1 MKKFKWSILLF
12 IILALVLSTGV
23 SYLALNQNVKKANEN
38 TTQKMTVALVN
49 EDQGTVFEG
58 NKIAFGDQFVK
69 NVNKN
74 TKQEWYVVSR
84 GVAESGLKN
93 NNYNMMIVIP
103 NDFSRKAV
111 AIDSELPEKLT
122 LNYKVN
128 ATGNKDL
135 KAEAENTASAILE
148 DFNKQIIDVYFASV
162 IGKLQGAQDN
172 IGKIIEKGTNQTTM
186 YKKDVHSPLAN
197 YTNQF
202 KTVQDYTGISVNSFK
217 GFQDVL
223 KGFGQALDEG
233 NKSNNTYL
241 EGFNNF
247 QKIQTDNNLLA
258 NNFTN
263 QFNQYMSD
271 MNSGDVLKQLSA
283 LESAN
288 KIIANQFT
296 LSEKDPNILADAS
309 TIQKYLTDVKKQ
321 VSEYDTEL
329 AGKLESDIQE
339 TVIKKLKQ
347 SMSNDGKQEIF
358 INTLMKQPD
367 VRIKKQIEN
376 LIAKLPSLNMEEI
389 GQSDLPDTT
398 KLQLQNVIQ
407 FTKKYNKENNFYYDP
422 VNKISLGS
430 AIKEVKDKLYTEG
443 ITFSDTAKVIKMES
457 SQTLKINIPEEF
469 KLDGSTEALHIDGV
483 DRTSDF
489 LQSEAGEITIAPRN
503 EGDIKISLHVK
514 LKDPNINIDVFS
526 PVTWQWELSGTH
538 KKETSSEK
546 EEPNKEDKGTQ
557 TENSKVEN
565 VVHKSQYGIMP
576 LVHSAKNP
584 IIKKMENTTGKD
596 NGTGGSPGGGTGTDN
611 GTGGNPGGGTG
622 TDNGTGGN
630 PGGGTGTDNGT
641 GGNPGGGTGTDN
653 GTGGNPGGGTG
664 TDNGTGGNPGGGTG
678 TDNGTGGNP
687 GGGTGTDNGT
697 GGNPGGGTGT
707 DNGTGGN
714 PGGGTGTDNGT
725 GGNPG
730 GGTGTDNGTGGNPGG
745 GTGTDNGTGGNPG
758 GGTGTDNGTGGN
770 PGGETGTDNGK
781 VIESTTNQVVHQK
794 TEVLTKNIS
803 NVLIKEAV
811 DTVESYQGLMSLY
824 EMYYGIDLRTKDV
837 GPKLEEGS
845 LDAIATEQS
854 LYYVLNK
861 QSLIDLISN
870 LVSAS
875 ITSEVKQDMTGLK
888 QKIDSYQ
895 QLITS
900 ADQNSMLLAEKLN
913 ETMQQATSM
922 NQNLGEYVK
931 GLAKWRESS
940 LKLAEEQQVLTTNN
954 AGEQTAVL
962 SLDSGIK
969 SLTMQTQSLVES
981 SKHSLATSDDVYK
994 TFDQINGQAKEIQ
1007 DSGTT
1012 IVSKADSLLNDFTK
1026 KMEDDKA
1033 FSKNFTKILA
1043 NSRIGDRQN
1052 EMLYEFLSSPVQKQ
1066 NDGVIVAGNA
1076 FTPYL
1081 IVLTCFIVALFTA
1094 YAIANQEKK
1103 RTQSDHFEE
1112 RFSLIDMNV
1121 PTTVVAFGISIVE
1134 GISIGVISGRLLKF
1148 GQDQSLLW
1156 IAFITIIMMAFVLVS
1171 TYLLRQ
1177 IKMVGMF
1184 ILLVFLSMY
1193 LFLTEAV
1200 GSKVDQ
1206 MSSVGKLRQF
1216 SPLQYI
1222 EGFLN
1227 DFISGKDTGKV
1238 IFIVLFV
1245 IAIIGLVSNLFV
1257 WHKKWEEKEV
1267 NDQTMEHSG

>member
-1 MKKFKWSILLF
+1 MKKFRWSILLF

-38 TTQKMTVALVN
+38 TTPKMTVALVN

-84 GVAESGLKN
+84 GVAENGLKN

-128 ATGNKDL
+128 ATGNNDL
-135 KAEAENTASAILE
+135 KAEAENTASTILE
-148 DFNKQIIDVYFASV
+148 DFNKQIIDVYFASI

-172 IGKIIEKGTNQTTM
+172 IGKIIEKGNVQTTM

-202 KTVQDYTGISVNSFK
+202 KTVQDYTGVSVNSFK

-223 KGFGQALDEG
+223 KGFGQVLDEG

-247 QKIQTDNNLLA
+247 QKMQSDNNLLA
-258 NNFTN
+258 NNFTS
-263 QFNQYMSD
+263 QFNQYMSE
-271 MNSGDVLKQLSA
+271 MNTGDVLKQLGA

-288 KIIANQFT
+288 KVITNQFT
-296 LSEKDPNILADAS
+296 LSEKEPNILADAS
-309 TIQKYLTDVKKQ
+309 AIQKHLTDVKKQ

-367 VRIKKQIEN
+367 VRIKNQIEN

-389 GQSDLPDTT
+389 VQSDLPDTT

-407 FTKKYNKENNFYYDP
+407 FTNKYNKENNFNYDP
-422 VNKISLGS
+422 VNKISLGN

-469 KLDGSTEALHIDGV
+469 KLDGSTEALHIDDV

-526 PVTWQWELSGTH
+526 PVMWQWELSGTH
-538 KKETSSEK
+538 KKETSPE
-546 EEPNKEDKGTQ
+546 KEDKGTQ

-576 LVHSAKNP
+576 LVHNAKKP
-584 IIKKMENTTGKD
+584 IIKKMENTTG
-596 NGTGGSPGGGTGTDN
+596 NN
-611 GTGGNPGGGTG
+611 GGNPGGGTG
-622 TDNGTGGN
+622 K
-630 PGGGTGTDNGT
+630 
-641 GGNPGGGTGTDN
+641 
-653 GTGGNPGGGTG
+653 
-664 TDNGTGGNPGGGTG
+664 
-678 TDNGTGGNP
+678 
-687 GGGTGTDNGT
+687 
-697 GGNPGGGTGT
+697 
-707 DNGTGGN
+707 
-714 PGGGTGTDNGT
+714 
-725 GGNPG
+725 
-730 GGTGTDNGTGGNPGG
+730 
-745 GTGTDNGTGGNPG
+745 
-758 GGTGTDNGTGGN
+758 DNGTGGN
-770 PGGETGTDNGK
+770 PGGEPGTDNGK

-794 TEVLTKNIS
+794 SEELTKNIS
-803 NVLIKEAV
+803 SVLIKEAV
-811 DTVESYQGLMSLY
+811 DTVESYQSLISLY
-824 EMYYGIDLRTKDV
+824 EMYYGIDLRTQDV

-870 LVSAS
+870 LVSS
-875 ITSEVKQDMTGLK
+875 GITAEVKQDMTGLK

-895 QLITS
+895 QFITS

-913 ETMQQATSM
+913 VTTQQATSM
-922 NQNLGEYVK
+922 NENLGEYLK

-940 LKLAEEQQVLTTNN
+940 LKLVEEQQVLTTNN
-954 AGEQTAVL
+954 TGEQTAVL

-969 SLTMQTQSLVES
+969 SLMSQSQSLVES

-1026 KMEDDKA
+1026 KMDDDKT

-1052 EMLYEFLSSPVQKQ
+1052 EMLYQFLSSPVQKQ

-1103 RTQSDHFEE
+1103 RTQLDHFEE
-1112 RFSLIDMNV
+1112 KFSLIDMNV

-1134 GISIGVISGRLLKF
+1134 GISIGIISGRLLQF

-1206 MSSVGKLRQF
+1206 MSSVGKVRQF

-1222 EGFLN
+1222 ESFLN

>member
-38 TTQKMTVALVN
+38 TTPKMTVALVN

-84 GVAESGLKN
+84 GVAENGLKN

-111 AIDSELPEKLT
+111 AIDSEIPEKLT

-135 KAEAENTASAILE
+135 KAEAENTASVILE
-148 DFNKQIIDVYFASV
+148 DFNKQIIDVYFASI

-172 IGKIIEKGTNQTTM
+172 IGKIIEKGNVQTTM
-186 YKKDVHSPLAN
+186 YKKDIHSPLAN

-202 KTVQDYTGISVNSFK
+202 KTVQDYTGVSVNSFK

-233 NKSNNTYL
+233 NKSNSTYL
-241 EGFNNF
+241 DGFNNF
-247 QKIQTDNNLLA
+247 QKMQTDNNLLA

-263 QFNQYMSD
+263 QFNQYMND
-271 MNSGDVLKQLSA
+271 MNTGDALKQLSA

-288 KIIANQFT
+288 KIISNQFT
-296 LSEKDPNILADAS
+296 FSEKEPNILTDAAA
-309 TIQKYLTDVKKQ
+309 IQKYLADVKKQ

-367 VRIKKQIEN
+367 ARIKKQIEN

-422 VNKISLGS
+422 VNKISLGN
-430 AIKEVKDKLYTEG
+430 AIKEVKDRLYTEG

-457 SQTLKINIPEEF
+457 AQTLKISIPEEF
-469 KLDGSTEALHIDGV
+469 KLDGSTGFLHIDGE

-503 EGDIKISLHVK
+503 EGDIKIDLHVK

-526 PVTWQWELSGTH
+526 PVMWQWELSGTH
-538 KKETSSEK
+538 KKETSPEK
-546 EEPNKEDKGTQ
+546 EKPNKEDKGTQ

-584 IIKKMENTTGKD
+584 IIKKMENTTGK
-596 NGTGGSPGGGTGTDN
+596 
-611 GTGGNPGGGTG
+611 
-622 TDNGTGGN
+622 
-630 PGGGTGTDNGT
+630 
-641 GGNPGGGTGTDN
+641 
-653 GTGGNPGGGTG
+653 
-664 TDNGTGGNPGGGTG
+664 
-678 TDNGTGGNP
+678 
-687 GGGTGTDNGT
+687 
-697 GGNPGGGTGT
+697 

-781 VIESTTNQVVHQK
+781 VTESTTNQVIHQK
-794 TEVLTKNIS
+794 AEVLTKNIS
-803 NVLIKEAV
+803 SLLIKEAV

-845 LDAIATEQS
+845 LDAIATDQS

-870 LVSAS
+870 LVSSS
-875 ITSEVKQDMTGLK
+875 ITTEIKQDMSGLK
-888 QKIDSYQ
+888 QKINSYQ
-895 QLITS
+895 QSITS

-913 ETMQQATSM
+913 GTTQQATSM
-922 NQNLGEYVK
+922 NENLGEYVK
-931 GLAKWRESS
+931 GLAKWRENS
-940 LKLAEEQQVLTTNN
+940 LKLVEEQQVLTTNH

-969 SLTMQTQSLVES
+969 SLMMQSQSLVES

-1012 IVSKADSLLNDFTK
+1012 IVSKADLLLNDFTK
-1026 KMEDDKA
+1026 KMEDDKS

-1052 EMLYEFLSSPVQKQ
+1052 EMLYDFLASPVQKQ

-1103 RTQSDHFEE
+1103 RMQSDHFEE
-1112 RFSLIDMNV
+1112 KFSLIDMNV

-1134 GISIGVISGRLLKF
+1134 GISIGIISGRLLKF

-1156 IAFITIIMMAFVLVS
+1156 IAFITFIMMAFVLVS

-1206 MSSVGKLRQF
+1206 MSSVGKIRQF

-1222 EGFLN
+1222 ESFLN

-1238 IFIVLFV
+1238 IFVVLFV

>member
-38 TTQKMTVALVN
+38 TTPKMTVALVN

-84 GVAESGLKN
+84 GVAENGLKN

-111 AIDSELPEKLT
+111 AIDSEIPEKLT

-135 KAEAENTASAILE
+135 KAEAENTASVILE
-148 DFNKQIIDVYFASV
+148 DFNKQIIDVYFASI

-172 IGKIIEKGTNQTTM
+172 IGKIIEKGNVQTTM
-186 YKKDVHSPLAN
+186 YKKDIHSPLAN

-202 KTVQDYTGISVNSFK
+202 KTVQDYTGVSVNSFK

-233 NKSNNTYL
+233 NKSNSTYL
-241 EGFNNF
+241 DGFNNF
-247 QKIQTDNNLLA
+247 QKMQTDNNLLA

-263 QFNQYMSD
+263 QFNQYMND
-271 MNSGDVLKQLSA
+271 MNTGDALKQLSA

-288 KIIANQFT
+288 KIISNQFT
-296 LSEKDPNILADAS
+296 FSEKEPNILTDAAA
-309 TIQKYLTDVKKQ
+309 IQKYLADVKKQ

-367 VRIKKQIEN
+367 ARIKKQIEN

-422 VNKISLGS
+422 VNKISLGN
-430 AIKEVKDKLYTEG
+430 AIKEVKDRLYTEG

-457 SQTLKINIPEEF
+457 PQILKISIPEEF
-469 KLDGSTEALHIDGV
+469 ELYGSTEALKIDDV
-483 DRTSDF
+483 DYTSMF
-489 LQSEAGEITIAPRN
+489 LEKNGEITIPPRN
-503 EGDIKISLHVK
+503 EGDIKINLNVK

-526 PVTWQWELSGTH
+526 PVMWQWELSGTH
-538 KKETSSEK
+538 KKETSPEK
-546 EEPNKEDKGTQ
+546 EKPNKEDKGTQ

-596 NGTGGSPGGGTGTDN
+596 NGTGG
-611 GTGGNPGGGTG
+611 NPGGGTG
-622 TDNGTGGN
+622 TDNGTGGY
-630 PGGGTGTDNGT
+630 
-641 GGNPGGGTGTDN
+641 
-653 GTGGNPGGGTG
+653 
-664 TDNGTGGNPGGGTG
+664 
-678 TDNGTGGNP
+678 
-687 GGGTGTDNGT
+687 
-697 GGNPGGGTGT
+697 
-707 DNGTGGN
+707 
-714 PGGGTGTDNGT
+714 
-725 GGNPG
+725 
-730 GGTGTDNGTGGNPGG
+730 
-745 GTGTDNGTGGNPG
+745 PG

-781 VIESTTNQVVHQK
+781 VTESTTNQVVHQK
-794 TEVLTKNIS
+794 AEVLTKNIS
-803 NVLIKEAV
+803 SVLIKEAV

-845 LDAIATEQS
+845 LDAIATDQS

-870 LVSAS
+870 LVSSS
-875 ITSEVKQDMTGLK
+875 ITTEIKQDMSGLK
-888 QKIDSYQ
+888 QKINSYQ
-895 QLITS
+895 QSITS

-913 ETMQQATSM
+913 GTTQQATSM
-922 NQNLGEYVK
+922 NENLGEYLK
-931 GLAKWRESS
+931 GLAKWRENS
-940 LKLAEEQQVLTTNN
+940 LKLVEEQQVLTTNH
-954 AGEQTAVL
+954 AGEQTAIL

-969 SLTMQTQSLVES
+969 SLMMQSQSLVES

-1012 IVSKADSLLNDFTK
+1012 IVSKADLLLNDFTK
-1026 KMEDDKA
+1026 KMEDDKS

-1052 EMLYEFLSSPVQKQ
+1052 EMLYDFLASPVQKQ

-1103 RTQSDHFEE
+1103 RMQSDHFEE
-1112 RFSLIDMNV
+1112 KFSLIDMNV

-1134 GISIGVISGRLLKF
+1134 GISIGIISGRLLKF

-1156 IAFITIIMMAFVLVS
+1156 IAFITFIMMAFVLVS

-1206 MSSVGKLRQF
+1206 MSSVGKIRQF

-1222 EGFLN
+1222 ESFLN

-1238 IFIVLFV
+1238 IFVVLFV

>member
-1 MKKFKWSILLF
+1 MF

-38 TTQKMTVALVN
+38 TTPKMTVALVN

-84 GVAESGLKN
+84 GVAENGLKN

-111 AIDSELPEKLT
+111 AIDSEIPEKLT

-135 KAEAENTASAILE
+135 KAEAENTASVILE
-148 DFNKQIIDVYFASV
+148 DFNKQIIDVYFASI

-172 IGKIIEKGTNQTTM
+172 IGKIIEKGNVQTTM
-186 YKKDVHSPLAN
+186 YKKDIHSPLAN

-202 KTVQDYTGISVNSFK
+202 KTVQDYTGVSVNSFK

-233 NKSNNTYL
+233 NKSNSTYL
-241 EGFNNF
+241 DGFNNF
-247 QKIQTDNNLLA
+247 QKMQTDNNLLA

-263 QFNQYMSD
+263 QFNQYMND
-271 MNSGDVLKQLSA
+271 MNTGDALKQLSA

-288 KIIANQFT
+288 KSISNQFT
-296 LSEKDPNILADAS
+296 FSEKEPNILTDAS
-309 TIQKYLTDVKKQ
+309 AVQKYLADVKKQ

-367 VRIKKQIEN
+367 ARIKKQIEN

-389 GQSDLPDTT
+389 GQSDLPDAT

-422 VNKISLGS
+422 VNKISLGN
-430 AIKEVKDKLYTEG
+430 AIKEVKDRLYTER

-457 SQTLKINIPEEF
+457 PQILKIKIPEEF
-469 KLDGSTEALHIDGV
+469 KLDGSTEALYIDDV

-503 EGDIKISLHVK
+503 EGDIKIDLHVK

-526 PVTWQWELSGTH
+526 PVMWQWELSGTH
-538 KKETSSEK
+538 TKETSPEKEEPNK

-576 LVHSAKNP
+576 LVHNAKKP
-584 IIKKMENTTGKD
+584 IIKKMENTTG
-596 NGTGGSPGGGTGTDN
+596 NNEGSQGGGTGK
-611 GTGGNPGGGTG
+611 
-622 TDNGTGGN
+622 
-630 PGGGTGTDNGT
+630 
-641 GGNPGGGTGTDN
+641 
-653 GTGGNPGGGTG
+653 
-664 TDNGTGGNPGGGTG
+664 
-678 TDNGTGGNP
+678 
-687 GGGTGTDNGT
+687 
-697 GGNPGGGTGT
+697 
-707 DNGTGGN
+707 
-714 PGGGTGTDNGT
+714 DNGT

-781 VIESTTNQVVHQK
+781 VIESTTNQVIHQK
-794 TEVLTKNIS
+794 TEKIPDITS
-803 NVLIKEAV
+803 SVLIKEAV

-845 LDAIATEQS
+845 LDAIATDQS

-870 LVSAS
+870 LVSSS
-875 ITSEVKQDMTGLK
+875 ITTEIKQDMSGLK
-888 QKIDSYQ
+888 QKINSYQ
-895 QLITS
+895 QSITS

-913 ETMQQATSM
+913 GTTQQATSM
-922 NQNLGEYVK
+922 NENLGEYVK
-931 GLAKWRESS
+931 GLAKWRENS
-940 LKLAEEQQVLTTNN
+940 LKLVEEQQVVTTNH

-969 SLTMQTQSLVES
+969 SLMMQSQSLVES

-1012 IVSKADSLLNDFTK
+1012 IVSKADLLLNDFTK
-1026 KMEDDKA
+1026 KMEDDKS

-1052 EMLYEFLSSPVQKQ
+1052 EMLYDFLASPVQKQ

-1103 RTQSDHFEE
+1103 RMQSDHFEE
-1112 RFSLIDMNV
+1112 KFSLIDMNV

-1134 GISIGVISGRLLKF
+1134 GISIGIISGRLLKF

-1156 IAFITIIMMAFVLVS
+1156 IAFITFIMMAFVLVS

-1206 MSSVGKLRQF
+1206 MSSVGKIRQF

-1222 EGFLN
+1222 ESFLN

-1238 IFIVLFV
+1238 IFVVLFV

>member
-38 TTQKMTVALVN
+38 TTPKMTVALVN

-74 TKQEWYVVSR
+74 MKQEWYVVSR
-84 GVAESGLKN
+84 GVAENGLKN

-111 AIDSELPEKLT
+111 AIDSEIPEKLT

-135 KAEAENTASAILE
+135 KAEAENTASVILE
-148 DFNKQIIDVYFASV
+148 DFNKQIIDVYFASI

-172 IGKIIEKGTNQTTM
+172 IGKIIEKGNVQTTM
-186 YKKDVHSPLAN
+186 YKKDIHSPLAN

-241 EGFNNF
+241 DGFNNF
-247 QKIQTDNNLLA
+247 QKMQTDNNLLA

-263 QFNQYMSD
+263 QFNQYMND
-271 MNSGDVLKQLSA
+271 MNTGDALKQLSA

-288 KIIANQFT
+288 KIISNQFT
-296 LSEKDPNILADAS
+296 FSEKEPNILTDAS
-309 TIQKYLTDVKKQ
+309 AVQKYLADVKKQ

-407 FTKKYNKENNFYYDP
+407 FTKKYNKENDFYYDP
-422 VNKISLGS
+422 VNKVSLGN
-430 AIKEVKDKLYTEG
+430 AIKEVKDRLYTEG

-457 SQTLKINIPEEF
+457 PQILKIKIPEEF
-469 KLDGSTEALHIDGV
+469 KLDGSTEALYIDDV

-514 LKDPNINIDVFS
+514 LKDSNINIDVFS
-526 PVTWQWELSGTH
+526 PVMWQWELSGTH
-538 KKETSSEK
+538 KKETSPEK
-546 EEPNKEDKGTQ
+546 EKPNKEDKGTQ

-596 NGTGGSPGGGTGTDN
+596 NGTGGSPGGETGA
-611 GTGGNPGGGTG
+611 
-622 TDNGTGGN
+622 
-630 PGGGTGTDNGT
+630 
-641 GGNPGGGTGTDN
+641 
-653 GTGGNPGGGTG
+653 
-664 TDNGTGGNPGGGTG
+664 
-678 TDNGTGGNP
+678 DNGTGGNP

-770 PGGETGTDNGK
+770 PGGETGTDNGTGGNPGGGTGTDNGTGGNPGGGTGTDNGTGGNPGGETGTDNGK

-794 TEVLTKNIS
+794 AEVLTKNIS
-803 NVLIKEAV
+803 SVLIKEAV

-845 LDAIATEQS
+845 LDAIATDQS

-870 LVSAS
+870 LVSSS
-875 ITSEVKQDMTGLK
+875 ITTEVKQDMTGLK

-895 QLITS
+895 QFITS
-900 ADQNSMLLAEKLN
+900 ADQNSILLAEKLN
-913 ETMQQATSM
+913 GTTQQATSM
-922 NQNLGEYVK
+922 NENLGEYVK
-931 GLAKWRESS
+931 GLAKWRENS
-940 LKLAEEQQVLTTNN
+940 LKLVEEQQVVTTNH

-969 SLTMQTQSLVES
+969 SLMMQSQSLVES

-1012 IVSKADSLLNDFTK
+1012 IVSKADLLLNDFTK
-1026 KMEDDKA
+1026 KMEDDKS

-1052 EMLYEFLSSPVQKQ
+1052 EMLYDFLASPVQKQ

-1103 RTQSDHFEE
+1103 RMQSDHFEE
-1112 RFSLIDMNV
+1112 KFSLIDMNV

-1134 GISIGVISGRLLKF
+1134 GISIGIISGRLLKF

-1156 IAFITIIMMAFVLVS
+1156 IAFITFIMMAFVLVS

-1206 MSSVGKLRQF
+1206 MSSVGKIRQF

-1222 EGFLN
+1222 ESFLN

-1238 IFIVLFV
+1238 IFVVLFV

>member
-1 MKKFKWSILLF
+1 MF

-38 TTQKMTVALVN
+38 TTPKMTVALVN

-84 GVAESGLKN
+84 GVAENGLKN

-111 AIDSELPEKLT
+111 AIDSEIPEKLT

-135 KAEAENTASAILE
+135 KAEAENTASVILE
-148 DFNKQIIDVYFASV
+148 DFNKQIIDVYFASI

-172 IGKIIEKGTNQTTM
+172 IGKIIEKGNVQTTM
-186 YKKDVHSPLAN
+186 YKKDIHSPLAN

-202 KTVQDYTGISVNSFK
+202 KTVQDYTGVSVNSFK

-233 NKSNNTYL
+233 NKSNSTYL
-241 EGFNNF
+241 DGFNNF
-247 QKIQTDNNLLA
+247 QKMQTDNNLLA

-263 QFNQYMSD
+263 QFNQYMND
-271 MNSGDVLKQLSA
+271 MNTGDALKQLSA

-288 KIIANQFT
+288 KSISNQFT
-296 LSEKDPNILADAS
+296 FSEKEPNILTDAS
-309 TIQKYLTDVKKQ
+309 AVQKYLADVKKQ

-367 VRIKKQIEN
+367 ARIKKQIEN

-389 GQSDLPDTT
+389 GQSDLPDAT

-422 VNKISLGS
+422 VNKISLGN
-430 AIKEVKDKLYTEG
+430 AIKEVKDRLYTER

-457 SQTLKINIPEEF
+457 PQILKIKIPEEF
-469 KLDGSTEALHIDGV
+469 KLDGSTEALYIDDV

-503 EGDIKISLHVK
+503 EGDIKIDLHVK

-526 PVTWQWELSGTH
+526 PVMWQWELSGTH
-538 KKETSSEK
+538 TKETSPEK
-546 EEPNKEDKGTQ
+546 EELNKEDKGTQ

-576 LVHSAKNP
+576 LVHNAKTP
-584 IIKKMENTTGKD
+584 IIKKMENTTGK
-596 NGTGGSPGGGTGTDN
+596 DN

-687 GGGTGTDNGT
+687 EGGTGTDNGT

-707 DNGTGGN
+707 DNGTGG
-714 PGGGTGTDNGT
+714 D
-725 GGNPG
+725 
-730 GGTGTDNGTGGNPGG
+730 PGG

-770 PGGETGTDNGK
+770 PGGETGTDNGTGGNPGGETGTDNGK
-781 VIESTTNQVVHQK
+781 VIESTTNQVIHQK
-794 TEVLTKNIS
+794 TEKITDITS
-803 NVLIKEAV
+803 SVLIKEAV

-845 LDAIATEQS
+845 LDAIATDQS

-870 LVSAS
+870 LVSSS
-875 ITSEVKQDMTGLK
+875 ITTEIKQDMSGLK
-888 QKIDSYQ
+888 QKINSYQ
-895 QLITS
+895 QSITS

-913 ETMQQATSM
+913 GTTQQATSM
-922 NQNLGEYVK
+922 NENLGEYLK
-931 GLAKWRESS
+931 GLAKWRENS
-940 LKLAEEQQVLTTNN
+940 LKLVEEQQVLTTNH
-954 AGEQTAVL
+954 AGEQTAIL

-969 SLTMQTQSLVES
+969 SLMMQSQSLVES

-1012 IVSKADSLLNDFTK
+1012 IVSKADLLLNDFTK
-1026 KMEDDKA
+1026 KMEDDKS

-1052 EMLYEFLSSPVQKQ
+1052 EMLYDFLASPVQKQ

-1103 RTQSDHFEE
+1103 RMQSDHFEE
-1112 RFSLIDMNV
+1112 KFSLIDMNV

-1134 GISIGVISGRLLKF
+1134 GISIGIISGRLLKF

-1156 IAFITIIMMAFVLVS
+1156 IAFITFIMMAFVLVS

-1206 MSSVGKLRQF
+1206 MSSVGKIRQF

-1222 EGFLN
+1222 ESFLN

-1238 IFIVLFV
+1238 IFVVLFV

>member
-576 LVHSAKNP
+576 LVHNAKTP

-596 NGTGGSPGGGTGTDN
+596 NGTGGS
-611 GTGGNPGGGTG
+611 
-622 TDNGTGGN
+622 
-630 PGGGTGTDNGT
+630 
-641 GGNPGGGTGTDN
+641 
-653 GTGGNPGGGTG
+653 
-664 TDNGTGGNPGGGTG
+664 PGGGTG

-875 ITSEVKQDMTGLK
+875 ITSEIKQDMTGLK

-1103 RTQSDHFEE
+1103 RAQSDHFEE

-1121 PTTVVAFGISIVE
+1121 PTTVVVFGISIVE

-1148 GQDQSLLW
+1148 SQDQSLLW

>member
-1 MKKFKWSILLF
+1 MF

-38 TTQKMTVALVN
+38 ATQKMTVALVN

-576 LVHSAKNP
+576 LVHNAKTP
-584 IIKKMENTTGKD
+584 IIQKTEQGNND
-596 NGTGGSPGGGTGTDN
+596 NGGTSEGGTGTDPGGNLGGGTGTDP
-611 GTGGNPGGGTG
+611 GGNPGGGTG
-622 TDNGTGGN
+622 TDPGGN
-630 PGGGTGTDNGT
+630 PGGGTGTDP
-641 GGNPGGGTGTDN
+641 GGNPGGGTG
-653 GTGGNPGGGTG
+653 
-664 TDNGTGGNPGGGTG
+664 
-678 TDNGTGGNP
+678 
-687 GGGTGTDNGT
+687 
-697 GGNPGGGTGT
+697 
-707 DNGTGGN
+707 
-714 PGGGTGTDNGT
+714 
-725 GGNPG
+725 
-730 GGTGTDNGTGGNPGG
+730 
-745 GTGTDNGTGGNPG
+745 
-758 GGTGTDNGTGGN
+758 
-770 PGGETGTDNGK
+770 
-781 VIESTTNQVVHQK
+781 TTNQVVHQK

-845 LDAIATEQS
+845 LDTIATEQS

-1134 GISIGVISGRLLKF
+1134 GISIGIISGRLLKF

>member
-12 IILALVLSTGV
+12 IILALVLSTGI

-38 TTQKMTVALVN
+38 TTPKMTVALVN

-148 DFNKQIIDVYFASV
+148 DFNKQIIDVYFASI

-172 IGKIIEKGTNQTTM
+172 IGKIIEKGTAQTTM

-223 KGFGQALDEG
+223 KEFGQALDEG

-247 QKIQTDNNLLA
+247 QKMQTDNNLLA

-296 LSEKDPNILADAS
+296 LSEKDPSILADAS
-309 TIQKYLTDVKKQ
+309 AIQKYLTDVKKQ

-329 AGKLESDIQE
+329 AGKLESDIQA
-339 TVIKKLKQ
+339 TILKRLQ
-347 SMSNDGKQEIF
+347 KSISNDGQHEVV
-358 INTLMKQPD
+358 INSLMKQPD
-367 VRIKKQIEN
+367 LRIKQQIEN

-389 GQSDLPDTT
+389 VQSDLPDVT
-398 KLQLQNVIQ
+398 KLQLKNVIQ
-407 FTKKYNKENNFYYDP
+407 FTNKYNKENNFYYDP
-422 VNKISLGS
+422 VNKISLGNS
-430 AIKEVKDKLYTEG
+430 IKEIKESLSKDG
-443 ITFSDTAKVIKMES
+443 IIFNDTAKVIGMDS
-457 SQTLKINIPEEF
+457 SQTMNISIPSGFE
-469 KLDGSTEALHIDGV
+469 LYGSTDSLLIDGV
-483 DRTSDF
+483 DRTSEF
-489 LQSEAGEITIAPRN
+489 QQNGSITISARN
-503 EGDIKISLHVK
+503 EGDLKISLHVK
-514 LKDPNINIDVFS
+514 LIDPNINIDVFS
-526 PVTWQWELSGTH
+526 PITWEWKLNGNYE
-538 KKETSSEK
+538 KETSTGK
-546 EEPNKEDKGTQ
+546 EEPNKEEPNKEEPNKENEGTK
-557 TENSKVEN
+557 TENSKVES
-565 VVHKSQYGIMP
+565 VVNKAQYGIMP
-576 LVHSAKNP
+576 LVNTVKKP
-584 IIKKMENTTGKD
+584 IIQKTEQN
-596 NGTGGSPGGGTGTDN
+596 NNNTGGNPEGGTGTDN
-611 GTGGNPGGGTG
+611 GNGGNPGGGTG
-622 TDNGTGGN
+622 TDNGNGGNPEGGTGTDNGNGGN
-630 PGGGTGTDNGT
+630 PGGGTGTDNGN

-653 GTGGNPGGGTG
+653 GNGGNPGGGTG
-664 TDNGTGGNPGGGTG
+664 TDNGNGGNPGGGTG
-678 TDNGTGGNP
+678 TDNGNGGNP
-687 GGGTGTDNGT
+687 NQGGGST
-697 GGNPGGGTGT
+697 
-707 DNGTGGN
+707 
-714 PGGGTGTDNGT
+714 
-725 GGNPG
+725 
-730 GGTGTDNGTGGNPGG
+730 
-745 GTGTDNGTGGNPG
+745 
-758 GGTGTDNGTGGN
+758 
-770 PGGETGTDNGK
+770 
-781 VIESTTNQVVHQK
+781 VIERTNNYIVHQK
-794 TEVLTKNIS
+794 TEKLTNNTS

-811 DTVESYQGLMSLY
+811 ETVQSYQGLMSLY
-824 EMYYGIDLRTKDV
+824 QMYYGIDLRTNDV

-845 LDAIATEQS
+845 LDAIATDHS
-854 LYYVLNK
+854 LYYMLNK
-861 QSLIDLISN
+861 QSVIDLISN

-875 ITSEVKQDMTGLK
+875 ITSEVKQDMIGLK
-888 QKIDSYQ
+888 QKMDSYQ

-922 NQNLGEYVK
+922 NQNLGEYLK

-1007 DSGTT
+1007 ESGTT

-1052 EMLYEFLSSPVQKQ
+1052 EMLYEFLASPVQKQ

-1134 GISIGVISGRLLKF
+1134 GISIGIISGRLLKF

-1156 IAFITIIMMAFVLVS
+1156 IAFITFIMMAFVLVS

-1206 MSSVGKLRQF
+1206 MSSVGKMRQF

-1245 IAIIGLVSNLFV
+1245 IAIIGLASNLFV

>member
-38 TTQKMTVALVN
+38 TTPKMTVALVN

-84 GVAESGLKN
+84 GVAENGLKN

-111 AIDSELPEKLT
+111 AIDSEIPEKLT

-135 KAEAENTASAILE
+135 KAEAENTASVILE
-148 DFNKQIIDVYFASV
+148 DFNKQIIDVYFASI

-172 IGKIIEKGTNQTTM
+172 IGKIIEKGNVQTTM
-186 YKKDVHSPLAN
+186 YKKDIHSPLAN

-202 KTVQDYTGISVNSFK
+202 KTVQDYTGVSVNSFK

-233 NKSNNTYL
+233 NKSNSTYL
-241 EGFNNF
+241 DGFNNF
-247 QKIQTDNNLLA
+247 QKMQTDNNLLA

-263 QFNQYMSD
+263 QFNQYMND
-271 MNSGDVLKQLSA
+271 MNTGDALKQLSA

-288 KIIANQFT
+288 KIISNQFT
-296 LSEKDPNILADAS
+296 FSEKEPNILTDAAA
-309 TIQKYLTDVKKQ
+309 IQKYLADVKKQ

-367 VRIKKQIEN
+367 ARIKKQIEN

-407 FTKKYNKENNFYYDP
+407 FTQKYNKENNFYYDP
-422 VNKISLGS
+422 VNKISLGN
-430 AIKEVKDKLYTEG
+430 AIKEVKDRLYTEG

-457 SQTLKINIPEEF
+457 PQILKIKIPEEF
-469 KLDGSTEALHIDGV
+469 KLDGSTGFLHIDDV

-503 EGDIKISLHVK
+503 EGDIKISLDVK

-538 KKETSSEK
+538 KKETSPEK

-596 NGTGGSPGGGTGTDN
+596 NGTGG
-611 GTGGNPGGGTG
+611 NPGGGTG

-641 GGNPGGGTGTDN
+641 GGK
-653 GTGGNPGGGTG
+653 
-664 TDNGTGGNPGGGTG
+664 
-678 TDNGTGGNP
+678 
-687 GGGTGTDNGT
+687 
-697 GGNPGGGTGT
+697 
-707 DNGTGGN
+707 
-714 PGGGTGTDNGT
+714 
-725 GGNPG
+725 
-730 GGTGTDNGTGGNPGG
+730 
-745 GTGTDNGTGGNPG
+745 
-758 GGTGTDNGTGGN
+758 

-781 VIESTTNQVVHQK
+781 VTESTTNQVVHQK
-794 TEVLTKNIS
+794 AEVLTKNIS
-803 NVLIKEAV
+803 SVLIKEAV

-845 LDAIATEQS
+845 LDAIATDQS

-870 LVSAS
+870 LVSSS
-875 ITSEVKQDMTGLK
+875 ITTEIKQDMSGLK
-888 QKIDSYQ
+888 QKINSYQ
-895 QLITS
+895 QSITS

-913 ETMQQATSM
+913 GTTQQATSM
-922 NQNLGEYVK
+922 NENLGEYLK
-931 GLAKWRESS
+931 GLAKWRENS
-940 LKLAEEQQVLTTNN
+940 LKLVEEQQVLTANH

-969 SLTMQTQSLVES
+969 SLMMQSQSLVES

-1012 IVSKADSLLNDFTK
+1012 IVSKADLLLNDFTK
-1026 KMEDDKA
+1026 KMEDDKS

-1052 EMLYEFLSSPVQKQ
+1052 EMLYDFLASPVQKQ

-1103 RTQSDHFEE
+1103 RMQSDHFEE
-1112 RFSLIDMNV
+1112 KFSLIDMNV

-1134 GISIGVISGRLLKF
+1134 GISIGIISGRLLKF

-1156 IAFITIIMMAFVLVS
+1156 IAFITFIMMAFVLVS

-1206 MSSVGKLRQF
+1206 MSSVGKIRQF

-1222 EGFLN
+1222 ESFLN

-1238 IFIVLFV
+1238 IFVVLFV

>member
-38 TTQKMTVALVN
+38 TTPKMTVALVN

-84 GVAESGLKN
+84 GVAENGLKN

-111 AIDSELPEKLT
+111 AIDSEIPEKLT

-135 KAEAENTASAILE
+135 KAEAENTASVILE
-148 DFNKQIIDVYFASV
+148 DFNKQIIDVYFASI

-172 IGKIIEKGTNQTTM
+172 IGKIIEKGNVQTTM
-186 YKKDVHSPLAN
+186 YKKDIHSPLAN

-202 KTVQDYTGISVNSFK
+202 KTVQDYTGVSVNSFK

-233 NKSNNTYL
+233 NKSNSTYL
-241 EGFNNF
+241 DGFNNF
-247 QKIQTDNNLLA
+247 QKMQTDNNLLA

-263 QFNQYMSD
+263 QFNQYMND
-271 MNSGDVLKQLSA
+271 MNTGDALKQLSA

-288 KIIANQFT
+288 KSISNQFT
-296 LSEKDPNILADAS
+296 FSEKEPNILTDAAA
-309 TIQKYLTDVKKQ
+309 IQKYLADVKKQ

-367 VRIKKQIEN
+367 ARIKKQIEN

-422 VNKISLGS
+422 VNKISLGN
-430 AIKEVKDKLYTEG
+430 AIKEVKDRLYTEG

-457 SQTLKINIPEEF
+457 PQILKIKIPEEF
-469 KLDGSTEALHIDGV
+469 KLDGSTGFLHIDGE

-503 EGDIKISLHVK
+503 EGDIKIDLHVK

-526 PVTWQWELSGTH
+526 PVMWQWELSGTH
-538 KKETSSEK
+538 KKETSPEK
-546 EEPNKEDKGTQ
+546 EKPNKEDKGTQ

-596 NGTGGSPGGGTGTDN
+596 NGTGG
-611 GTGGNPGGGTG
+611 NPGGGTG
-622 TDNGTGGN
+622 K
-630 PGGGTGTDNGT
+630 
-641 GGNPGGGTGTDN
+641 
-653 GTGGNPGGGTG
+653 
-664 TDNGTGGNPGGGTG
+664 
-678 TDNGTGGNP
+678 
-687 GGGTGTDNGT
+687 
-697 GGNPGGGTGT
+697 
-707 DNGTGGN
+707 
-714 PGGGTGTDNGT
+714 
-725 GGNPG
+725 
-730 GGTGTDNGTGGNPGG
+730 
-745 GTGTDNGTGGNPG
+745 
-758 GGTGTDNGTGGN
+758 DNGTGGN

-781 VIESTTNQVVHQK
+781 VTESTTNQVVHQK
-794 TEVLTKNIS
+794 AEVLTKNIS
-803 NVLIKEAV
+803 SVLIKEAV

-845 LDAIATEQS
+845 LDAIATDQS

-870 LVSAS
+870 LVSSS
-875 ITSEVKQDMTGLK
+875 ITTEIKQDMSGLK
-888 QKIDSYQ
+888 QKINSYQ
-895 QLITS
+895 QSITS

-913 ETMQQATSM
+913 GTTQQATSM
-922 NQNLGEYVK
+922 NENLGEYLK
-931 GLAKWRESS
+931 GLAKWRENS
-940 LKLAEEQQVLTTNN
+940 LKLVEEQQVLTTNH
-954 AGEQTAVL
+954 AGEQTAIL

-969 SLTMQTQSLVES
+969 SLMMQSQSLVES

-1012 IVSKADSLLNDFTK
+1012 IVSKADLLLNDFTK
-1026 KMEDDKA
+1026 KMEDDKS

-1052 EMLYEFLSSPVQKQ
+1052 EMLYDFLASPVQKQ
-1066 NDGVIVAGNA
+1066 NDGVIAAGNA

-1103 RTQSDHFEE
+1103 RMQSDHFEE
-1112 RFSLIDMNV
+1112 KFSLIDMNV

-1134 GISIGVISGRLLKF
+1134 GISIGIISGRLLKF

-1156 IAFITIIMMAFVLVS
+1156 IAFITFIMMAFVLVS

-1206 MSSVGKLRQF
+1206 MSSVGKIRQF

-1222 EGFLN
+1222 ESFLN

-1238 IFIVLFV
+1238 IFVVLFV

>member
-1 MKKFKWSILLF
+1 
-12 IILALVLSTGV
+12 
-23 SYLALNQNVKKANEN
+23 
-38 TTQKMTVALVN
+38 
-49 EDQGTVFEG
+49 
-58 NKIAFGDQFVK
+58 
-69 NVNKN
+69 
-74 TKQEWYVVSR
+74 
-84 GVAESGLKN
+84 
-93 NNYNMMIVIP
+93 
-103 NDFSRKAV
+103 
-111 AIDSELPEKLT
+111 
-122 LNYKVN
+122 
-128 ATGNKDL
+128 
-135 KAEAENTASAILE
+135 
-148 DFNKQIIDVYFASV
+148 
-162 IGKLQGAQDN
+162 
-172 IGKIIEKGTNQTTM
+172 
-186 YKKDVHSPLAN
+186 
-197 YTNQF
+197 
-202 KTVQDYTGISVNSFK
+202 
-217 GFQDVL
+217 
-223 KGFGQALDEG
+223 
-233 NKSNNTYL
+233 
-241 EGFNNF
+241 
-247 QKIQTDNNLLA
+247 
-258 NNFTN
+258 
-263 QFNQYMSD
+263 
-271 MNSGDVLKQLSA
+271 
-283 LESAN
+283 
-288 KIIANQFT
+288 
-296 LSEKDPNILADAS
+296 
-309 TIQKYLTDVKKQ
+309 
-321 VSEYDTEL
+321 
-329 AGKLESDIQE
+329 
-339 TVIKKLKQ
+339 
-347 SMSNDGKQEIF
+347 
-358 INTLMKQPD
+358 
-367 VRIKKQIEN
+367 
-376 LIAKLPSLNMEEI
+376 
-389 GQSDLPDTT
+389 
-398 KLQLQNVIQ
+398 
-407 FTKKYNKENNFYYDP
+407 
-422 VNKISLGS
+422 
-430 AIKEVKDKLYTEG
+430 
-443 ITFSDTAKVIKMES
+443 
-457 SQTLKINIPEEF
+457 
-469 KLDGSTEALHIDGV
+469 
-483 DRTSDF
+483 
-489 LQSEAGEITIAPRN
+489 
-503 EGDIKISLHVK
+503 
-514 LKDPNINIDVFS
+514 
-526 PVTWQWELSGTH
+526 
-538 KKETSSEK
+538 
-546 EEPNKEDKGTQ
+546 
-557 TENSKVEN
+557 
-565 VVHKSQYGIMP
+565 
-576 LVHSAKNP
+576 
-584 IIKKMENTTGKD
+584 
-596 NGTGGSPGGGTGTDN
+596 GGTGTDN
-611 GTGGNPGGGTG
+611 GGNPGGGTG
-622 TDNGTGGN
+622 TDNGGN
-630 PGGGTGTDNGT
+630 QNQGGGST
-641 GGNPGGGTGTDN
+641 
-653 GTGGNPGGGTG
+653 
-664 TDNGTGGNPGGGTG
+664 
-678 TDNGTGGNP
+678 
-687 GGGTGTDNGT
+687 
-697 GGNPGGGTGT
+697 
-707 DNGTGGN
+707 
-714 PGGGTGTDNGT
+714 
-725 GGNPG
+725 
-730 GGTGTDNGTGGNPGG
+730 
-745 GTGTDNGTGGNPG
+745 
-758 GGTGTDNGTGGN
+758 
-770 PGGETGTDNGK
+770 
-781 VIESTTNQVVHQK
+781 VIERTNNYIVHQK
-794 TEVLTKNIS
+794 TEKLTDNTS

-811 DTVESYQGLMSLY
+811 ETVQSYQGLLSLY
-824 EMYYGIDLRTKDV
+824 QMYYGIDLRTNDV

-845 LDAIATEQS
+845 LDTIATDHS
-854 LYYVLNK
+854 LYYMLNK
-861 QSLIDLISN
+861 QSVIDLISN

-888 QKIDSYQ
+888 QKIDAYQ

-922 NQNLGEYVK
+922 NQNLGEYLK

-940 LKLAEEQQVLTTNN
+940 LKLVEEQQVLTTNN

-1007 DSGTT
+1007 ESGTT

-1267 NDQTMEHSG
+1267 NDQKMEHSG

>member
-1 MKKFKWSILLF
+1 MF

-38 TTQKMTVALVN
+38 STPKMTVALVN

-84 GVAESGLKN
+84 GVAENGLKN

-135 KAEAENTASAILE
+135 KAEAENTASMILE
-148 DFNKQIIDVYFASV
+148 DFNKQIIDVYFASI

-172 IGKIIEKGTNQTTM
+172 IGKIIEKGSTQTNM

-223 KGFGQALDEG
+223 KGFGQTLDEG

-247 QKIQTDNNLLA
+247 QKMQSDNNLLA
-258 NNFTN
+258 NNFSS
-263 QFNQYMSD
+263 QFNQFMSE
-271 MNSGDVLKQLSA
+271 MSAGDALKQLSA

-296 LSEKDPNILADAS
+296 LSEKESNILADAS
-309 TIQKYLTDVKKQ
+309 AIQKYLTDVKKQ

-389 GQSDLPDTT
+389 AQSDLPDAT

-407 FTKKYNKENNFYYDP
+407 FTNKYNKENNFNYDP
-422 VNKISLGS
+422 VNKISLGNS
-430 AIKEVKDKLYTEG
+430 IKEVKNSLYKEG

-457 SQTLKINIPEEF
+457 SQTLKIKIPEEF
-469 KLDGSTEALHIDGV
+469 ELDGSTGFLHIDGD

-489 LQSEAGEITIAPRN
+489 LQSEAREITISPRN

-526 PVTWQWELSGTH
+526 PVMWQWELSGNH

-576 LVHSAKNP
+576 LVHNAQTP
-584 IIKKMENTTGKD
+584 IIQKTEQGNND
-596 NGTGGSPGGGTGTDN
+596 NGGTSEGGTGTDPGGNPGGGTGTDPGGN
-611 GTGGNPGGGTG
+611 PGGGTGTDPGGNPGGGTGTDPGGNPGGGTG
-622 TDNGTGGN
+622 TDNGGN
-630 PGGGTGTDNGT
+630 S
-641 GGNPGGGTGTDN
+641 
-653 GTGGNPGGGTG
+653 
-664 TDNGTGGNPGGGTG
+664 
-678 TDNGTGGNP
+678 
-687 GGGTGTDNGT
+687 
-697 GGNPGGGTGT
+697 
-707 DNGTGGN
+707 
-714 PGGGTGTDNGT
+714 
-725 GGNPG
+725 
-730 GGTGTDNGTGGNPGG
+730 
-745 GTGTDNGTGGNPG
+745 
-758 GGTGTDNGTGGN
+758 
-770 PGGETGTDNGK
+770 K
-781 VIESTTNQVVHQK
+781 IIESTTNQVVHQK
-794 TEVLTKNIS
+794 TEVLTKNTS
-803 NVLIKEAV
+803 SVLIKEAV
-811 DTVESYQGLMSLY
+811 DTVESYQGLISLY
-824 EMYYGIDLRTKDV
+824 EMYYGIDLRTQDV

-870 LVSAS
+870 LVSSS
-875 ITSEVKQDMTGLK
+875 ITTEVKQDMTGLK

-895 QLITS
+895 QFITS

-913 ETMQQATSM
+913 ETSQQANNM
-922 NQNLGEYVK
+922 NQNLGEYLK
-931 GLAKWRESS
+931 GLATWRESS
-940 LKLAEEQQVLTTNN
+940 LKLVEGQQVLTTNN
-954 AGEQTAVL
+954 TGEQTAVL

-969 SLTMQTQSLVES
+969 SLMMQSQSLVES
-981 SKHSLATSDDVYK
+981 SKHSLTTSDDVYK

-1026 KMEDDKA
+1026 KMEDDKS
-1033 FSKNFTKILA
+1033 FSKNFTGILA

-1052 EMLYEFLSSPVQKQ
+1052 EMLYQFLSSPVQKQ

-1112 RFSLIDMNV
+1112 KFSLIDMNV

-1134 GISIGVISGRLLKF
+1134 GISIGIISGRLLQF

-1206 MSSVGKLRQF
+1206 MSSVGKVRQF

-1222 EGFLN
+1222 ESFLN

>member
-38 TTQKMTVALVN
+38 TTPKMTVALVN

-84 GVAESGLKN
+84 GVAENGLKN

-111 AIDSELPEKLT
+111 AIDSEIPEKLT

-135 KAEAENTASAILE
+135 KAEAENTASVILE
-148 DFNKQIIDVYFASV
+148 DFNKQIIDVYFASI

-172 IGKIIEKGTNQTTM
+172 IGKIIEKGNVQTTM
-186 YKKDVHSPLAN
+186 YKKDIHSPLAN

-202 KTVQDYTGISVNSFK
+202 KTVQDYTGVSVNSFK

-233 NKSNNTYL
+233 NKSNSTYL
-241 EGFNNF
+241 DGFNNF
-247 QKIQTDNNLLA
+247 QKMQTDNNLLA

-263 QFNQYMSD
+263 QFNQYMND
-271 MNSGDVLKQLSA
+271 MNTGDALKQLSA

-288 KIIANQFT
+288 KIISNQFT
-296 LSEKDPNILADAS
+296 FSEKEPNILTDAAA
-309 TIQKYLTDVKKQ
+309 IQKYLADVKKQ

-367 VRIKKQIEN
+367 ARIKKQIEN

-389 GQSDLPDTT
+389 GQSDLPDAT

-422 VNKISLGS
+422 VNKISLGN
-430 AIKEVKDKLYTEG
+430 AIKEVKDRLYTEG

-457 SQTLKINIPEEF
+457 PQILKISIPEEF
-469 KLDGSTEALHIDGV
+469 ELYGSTEALKIDDV
-483 DRTSDF
+483 DYTSMF
-489 LQSEAGEITIAPRN
+489 LEKNGEITIPPRN
-503 EGDIKISLHVK
+503 EGDIKINLNVK

-526 PVTWQWELSGTH
+526 PVMWQWELSGTH
-538 KKETSSEK
+538 KKETSPEK
-546 EEPNKEDKGTQ
+546 EKPNKEDKGTQ

-596 NGTGGSPGGGTGTDN
+596 NGTGG
-611 GTGGNPGGGTG
+611 NPGGGTG
-622 TDNGTGGN
+622 K
-630 PGGGTGTDNGT
+630 
-641 GGNPGGGTGTDN
+641 DN

-781 VIESTTNQVVHQK
+781 VTESTTNQVVHQK
-794 TEVLTKNIS
+794 AEVLTKNIS
-803 NVLIKEAV
+803 SVLIKEAV

-845 LDAIATEQS
+845 LDAIATDQS
-854 LYYVLNK
+854 LYHVLNK

-870 LVSAS
+870 LVSSS
-875 ITSEVKQDMTGLK
+875 ITTEIKQDMSGLK
-888 QKIDSYQ
+888 QKINSYQ
-895 QLITS
+895 QSITS

-913 ETMQQATSM
+913 GTTQQATSM
-922 NQNLGEYVK
+922 NENLGEYLK
-931 GLAKWRESS
+931 GLAKWRENS
-940 LKLAEEQQVLTTNN
+940 LKLVEEQQVLTTNH
-954 AGEQTAVL
+954 AGEQTAIL

-969 SLTMQTQSLVES
+969 SLMMQSQSLVES

-1012 IVSKADSLLNDFTK
+1012 IVSKADLLLNDFTK
-1026 KMEDDKA
+1026 KMEDDKS

-1052 EMLYEFLSSPVQKQ
+1052 EMLYDFLASPVQKQ

-1103 RTQSDHFEE
+1103 RMQSDHFEE
-1112 RFSLIDMNV
+1112 KFSLIDMNV

-1134 GISIGVISGRLLKF
+1134 GISIGIISGRLLKF

-1156 IAFITIIMMAFVLVS
+1156 IAFITFIMMAFVLVS

-1206 MSSVGKLRQF
+1206 MSSVGKIRQF

-1222 EGFLN
+1222 ESFLN

-1238 IFIVLFV
+1238 IFVVLFV

>member
-1 MKKFKWSILLF
+1 MF

-38 TTQKMTVALVN
+38 STPKMTVALVN

-84 GVAESGLKN
+84 GVAENGLKN

-135 KAEAENTASAILE
+135 KAEAENTASTILE
-148 DFNKQIIDVYFASV
+148 DFNKQIIDVYFASI

-172 IGKIIEKGTNQTTM
+172 IGKIIEKGNVQTTM

-202 KTVQDYTGISVNSFK
+202 KTVQDYTGVSVTSFK

-223 KGFGQALDEG
+223 KGFGLALDEG

-241 EGFNNF
+241 DGFNNF
-247 QKIQTDNNLLA
+247 QKMQTDNNLLA

-271 MNSGDVLKQLSA
+271 MNTGDVLKQLSA

-288 KIIANQFT
+288 KVITNQFT
-296 LSEKDPNILADAS
+296 LSEKEPNILADAS
-309 TIQKYLTDVKKQ
+309 AIQKYLTDVKKQ

-329 AGKLESDIQE
+329 AGKLESDIQG
-339 TVIKKLKQ
+339 TIIKKLKQ

-367 VRIKKQIEN
+367 VRIKKQIES

-389 GQSDLPDTT
+389 VQSELPDAT

-407 FTKKYNKENNFYYDP
+407 FTNKYNKENNFYYDP
-422 VNKISLGS
+422 VNKISLGN
-430 AIKEVKDKLYTEG
+430 AIKEVKDRLYKEG
-443 ITFSDTAKVIKMES
+443 ITFSDTANVIKMES
-457 SQTLKINIPEEF
+457 TQTLKINIPEEF
-469 KLDGSTEALHIDGV
+469 ELYGNTEALHIDDV

-489 LQSEAGEITIAPRN
+489 LQSEAGEITIPPRN
-503 EGDIKISLHVK
+503 EGDIKINLHVK
-514 LKDPNINIDVFS
+514 LKNTNINIDVFS
-526 PVTWQWELSGTH
+526 PVMWDWKLSGNH

-576 LVHSAKNP
+576 LVHNAKKP
-584 IIKKMENTTGKD
+584 IIKKMENTTG
-596 NGTGGSPGGGTGTDN
+596 NNGGSQEGGSGIGNGENQEGGTGTGN
-611 GTGGNPGGGTG
+611 GGNPNPGTG
-622 TDNGTGGN
+622 NGGN
-630 PGGGTGTDNGT
+630 PNPGTGN
-641 GGNPGGGTGTDN
+641 GGNPNPGTGN
-653 GTGGNPGGGTG
+653 GGNPNPGTG
-664 TDNGTGGNPGGGTG
+664 NGGNPDPGTG
-678 TDNGTGGNP
+678 NGGNP
-687 GGGTGTDNGT
+687 DPGTGN
-697 GGNPGGGTGT
+697 GGNPDPGTG
-707 DNGTGGN
+707 NGGN
-714 PGGGTGTDNGT
+714 PNPGTGNEGNPDPGT
-725 GGNPG
+725 GNGGNPDP
-730 GGTGTDNGTGGNPGG
+730 GTGNGGNPDP
-745 GTGTDNGTGGNPG
+745 GTGNGGNQ
-758 GGTGTDNGTGGN
+758 NQGGN
-770 PGGETGTDNGK
+770 STT
-781 VIESTTNQVVHQK
+781 IESTTNQVVHQK
-794 TEVLTKNIS
+794 SEELTKNIS
-803 NVLIKEAV
+803 SVLIKEAV
-811 DTVESYQGLMSLY
+811 DTVESYQGLISLY

-870 LVSAS
+870 LVSSS
-875 ITSEVKQDMTGLK
+875 ITTEVKQDMTGLK

-895 QLITS
+895 QFITS

-913 ETMQQATSM
+913 VTTQQATSM
-922 NQNLGEYVK
+922 NENLGEYLK

-940 LKLAEEQQVLTTNN
+940 LKLVEEQQVLTTNN
-954 AGEQTAVL
+954 TGEQTAVL

-969 SLTMQTQSLVES
+969 SLMMQSQSLVES
-981 SKHSLATSDDVYK
+981 SKHSLTTSDDVYK

-1026 KMEDDKA
+1026 KMDDDKS

-1052 EMLYEFLSSPVQKQ
+1052 EMLYQFLSSPVQKQ

-1112 RFSLIDMNV
+1112 KFSLIDMNV

-1134 GISIGVISGRLLKF
+1134 GISIGIISGRLLQF

-1206 MSSVGKLRQF
+1206 MSSVGKVRQF

-1222 EGFLN
+1222 ESFLN

>member
-38 TTQKMTVALVN
+38 TTPKMTVALVN

-84 GVAESGLKN
+84 GVAENGLKN

-111 AIDSELPEKLT
+111 AIDSEIPEKLT

-135 KAEAENTASAILE
+135 KAEAENTASVILE
-148 DFNKQIIDVYFASV
+148 DFNKQIIDVYFASI

-172 IGKIIEKGTNQTTM
+172 IGKIIEKGNVQTTM
-186 YKKDVHSPLAN
+186 YKKDIHSPLAN

-202 KTVQDYTGISVNSFK
+202 KTVQDYTGVSVNSFK

-233 NKSNNTYL
+233 NKSNSTYL
-241 EGFNNF
+241 DGFNNF
-247 QKIQTDNNLLA
+247 QKMQTDNNLLA

-263 QFNQYMSD
+263 QFNQYMND
-271 MNSGDVLKQLSA
+271 MNTGDALKQLSA

-288 KIIANQFT
+288 KIISNQFT
-296 LSEKDPNILADAS
+296 FSEKEPNILTDAS
-309 TIQKYLTDVKKQ
+309 AIQKYLADVKKQ

-367 VRIKKQIEN
+367 ARIKKQIEN

-422 VNKISLGS
+422 VNKISLGN
-430 AIKEVKDKLYTEG
+430 AIKEVKDRLYTEG

-457 SQTLKINIPEEF
+457 PQILKIKIPEEF
-469 KLDGSTEALHIDGV
+469 KLDGSTGFLHIDDV

-503 EGDIKISLHVK
+503 EGDIKISLDVK

-538 KKETSSEK
+538 KPEK
-546 EEPNKEDKGTQ
+546 EKPNKEDKGTQ

-576 LVHSAKNP
+576 LVHNAKTP
-584 IIKKMENTTGKD
+584 IIKKMENTTG
-596 NGTGGSPGGGTGTDN
+596 NNGGSQEGGSGTGNGGNQEGGSGTGNGGNQEGGSGTGNGGSQEGGSGTGNGGNQEGGSGTGNGGNQEGGTGTGN
-611 GTGGNPGGGTG
+611 GGNQEGGSGTGNGGNQEGGSGTGNGGSQEGGSGTGNGGNQEGGSGTGNGGNQEGGTG
-622 TDNGTGGN
+622 TGNGGNQEGGSGTGNGGN
-630 PGGGTGTDNGT
+630 QEGGSGTGNGGSQEGGSGT
-641 GGNPGGGTGTDN
+641 GN
-653 GTGGNPGGGTG
+653 GGNQDQG
-664 TDNGTGGNPGGGTG
+664 DNSTT
-678 TDNGTGGNP
+678 
-687 GGGTGTDNGT
+687 
-697 GGNPGGGTGT
+697 
-707 DNGTGGN
+707 
-714 PGGGTGTDNGT
+714 
-725 GGNPG
+725 
-730 GGTGTDNGTGGNPGG
+730 
-745 GTGTDNGTGGNPG
+745 
-758 GGTGTDNGTGGN
+758 
-770 PGGETGTDNGK
+770 
-781 VIESTTNQVVHQK
+781 IESTTNQVVHQK
-794 TEVLTKNIS
+794 AEVLTKNIS
-803 NVLIKEAV
+803 SLLIKEAV

-845 LDAIATEQS
+845 LDAIATDQS

-870 LVSAS
+870 LVSSS
-875 ITSEVKQDMTGLK
+875 ITTEIKQDMSGLK
-888 QKIDSYQ
+888 QKINSYQ
-895 QLITS
+895 QSITS

-913 ETMQQATSM
+913 GTTQQATSM
-922 NQNLGEYVK
+922 NENLGEYLK
-931 GLAKWRESS
+931 GLAKWRENS
-940 LKLAEEQQVLTTNN
+940 LKLVEEQQVLTTNH
-954 AGEQTAVL
+954 AGEQTAIL

-969 SLTMQTQSLVES
+969 SLMMQSQSLVES

-1012 IVSKADSLLNDFTK
+1012 IVSKADLLLNDFTK
-1026 KMEDDKA
+1026 KMEDDKS

-1052 EMLYEFLSSPVQKQ
+1052 EMLYDFLASPVQKQ

-1103 RTQSDHFEE
+1103 RMQSDHFEE
-1112 RFSLIDMNV
+1112 KFSLIDMNV

-1134 GISIGVISGRLLKF
+1134 GISIGIISGRLLKF

-1156 IAFITIIMMAFVLVS
+1156 IAFITFIMMAFVLVS

-1206 MSSVGKLRQF
+1206 MSSVGKIRQF

-1222 EGFLN
+1222 ESFLN

-1238 IFIVLFV
+1238 IFVVLFV

>member
-38 TTQKMTVALVN
+38 TTPKMTVALVN

-84 GVAESGLKN
+84 GVAENGLKN

-111 AIDSELPEKLT
+111 AIDSEIPEKLT

-135 KAEAENTASAILE
+135 KAEAENTASVILE
-148 DFNKQIIDVYFASV
+148 DFNKQIIDVYFASI

-172 IGKIIEKGTNQTTM
+172 IGKIIEKGNVQTTM
-186 YKKDVHSPLAN
+186 YKKDIHSPLAN

-202 KTVQDYTGISVNSFK
+202 KTVQDYTGVSVNSFK

-233 NKSNNTYL
+233 NKSNSTYL
-241 EGFNNF
+241 DGFNNF
-247 QKIQTDNNLLA
+247 QKMQTDNNLLA

-263 QFNQYMSD
+263 QFNQYMND
-271 MNSGDVLKQLSA
+271 MNTGDALKQLSA

-288 KIIANQFT
+288 KIISNQFT
-296 LSEKDPNILADAS
+296 FSEKEPNILTDAAA
-309 TIQKYLTDVKKQ
+309 IQKYLADVKKQ

-367 VRIKKQIEN
+367 ARIKKQIEN

-407 FTKKYNKENNFYYDP
+407 FTQKYNKENNFYYDP
-422 VNKISLGS
+422 VNKISLGN
-430 AIKEVKDKLYTEG
+430 AIKEVKDRLYTEG

-457 SQTLKINIPEEF
+457 PQILKIKIPEEF
-469 KLDGSTEALHIDGV
+469 KLDGSTGFLHIDDV

-503 EGDIKISLHVK
+503 EGDIKISLDVK

-538 KKETSSEK
+538 KKETSPEK

-596 NGTGGSPGGGTGTDN
+596 NGTGG
-611 GTGGNPGGGTG
+611 NPGGGTG

-630 PGGGTGTDNGT
+630 PGGGTGTDNG
-641 GGNPGGGTGTDN
+641 
-653 GTGGNPGGGTG
+653 
-664 TDNGTGGNPGGGTG
+664 
-678 TDNGTGGNP
+678 
-687 GGGTGTDNGT
+687 
-697 GGNPGGGTGT
+697 
-707 DNGTGGN
+707 
-714 PGGGTGTDNGT
+714 
-725 GGNPG
+725 
-730 GGTGTDNGTGGNPGG
+730 
-745 GTGTDNGTGGNPG
+745 
-758 GGTGTDNGTGGN
+758 
-770 PGGETGTDNGK
+770 K
-781 VIESTTNQVVHQK
+781 VTESTTNQVVHQK
-794 TEVLTKNIS
+794 AEVLTKNIS
-803 NVLIKEAV
+803 SVLIKEAV

-845 LDAIATEQS
+845 LDAIATDQS

-870 LVSAS
+870 LVSSS
-875 ITSEVKQDMTGLK
+875 ITTEIKQDMSGLK
-888 QKIDSYQ
+888 QKINSYQ
-895 QLITS
+895 QSITS

-913 ETMQQATSM
+913 GTTQQATSM
-922 NQNLGEYVK
+922 NENLGEYVK
-931 GLAKWRESS
+931 GLAKWRENS
-940 LKLAEEQQVLTTNN
+940 LKLVEEQQVLTTNH
-954 AGEQTAVL
+954 AGEQTAIL

-969 SLTMQTQSLVES
+969 SLMMQSQSLVES

-1012 IVSKADSLLNDFTK
+1012 IVSKADLLLNDFTK
-1026 KMEDDKA
+1026 KMEDDKS

-1052 EMLYEFLSSPVQKQ
+1052 EMLYDFLASPVQKQ

-1103 RTQSDHFEE
+1103 RMQSDHFEE
-1112 RFSLIDMNV
+1112 KFSLIDMNV

-1134 GISIGVISGRLLKF
+1134 GISIGIISGRLLKF

-1156 IAFITIIMMAFVLVS
+1156 IAFITFIMMAFVLVS

-1206 MSSVGKLRQF
+1206 MSSVGKIRQF

-1222 EGFLN
+1222 ENFLN

-1238 IFIVLFV
+1238 IFVVLFV

>member
-38 TTQKMTVALVN
+38 TTPKMTVALVN

-84 GVAESGLKN
+84 GVAENGLKN

-111 AIDSELPEKLT
+111 AIDSEIPEKLT

-135 KAEAENTASAILE
+135 KAEAENTASVILE
-148 DFNKQIIDVYFASV
+148 DFNKQIIDVYFASI

-172 IGKIIEKGTNQTTM
+172 IGKIIEKGNIQTTM
-186 YKKDVHSPLAN
+186 YKKDIHSPLAN

-202 KTVQDYTGISVNSFK
+202 KTVQDYTGVSVNSFK

-233 NKSNNTYL
+233 NKSNSTYL
-241 EGFNNF
+241 DGFNNF
-247 QKIQTDNNLLA
+247 QKMQTDNNLLA

-263 QFNQYMSD
+263 QFNQYMND
-271 MNSGDVLKQLSA
+271 MNAGDALKQLSA

-288 KIIANQFT
+288 KIISNQFT
-296 LSEKDPNILADAS
+296 FSEKEPNILTDAS
-309 TIQKYLTDVKKQ
+309 AIQKYLADVKKQ

-367 VRIKKQIEN
+367 ARIKKQIEN

-389 GQSDLPDTT
+389 GQSDLPDAT

-422 VNKISLGS
+422 VNKISLGN
-430 AIKEVKDKLYTEG
+430 AIKEVKDRLYTEG

-457 SQTLKINIPEEF
+457 PQILKISIPEEF
-469 KLDGSTEALHIDGV
+469 KLDGSTEALYIDDV

-503 EGDIKISLHVK
+503 EGDIKIRLHVK

-538 KKETSSEK
+538 TKETSPEK

-576 LVHSAKNP
+576 LVHNAKTP
-584 IIKKMENTTGKD
+584 IIKKMENTTGK
-596 NGTGGSPGGGTGTDN
+596 
-611 GTGGNPGGGTG
+611 
-622 TDNGTGGN
+622 
-630 PGGGTGTDNGT
+630 
-641 GGNPGGGTGTDN
+641 
-653 GTGGNPGGGTG
+653 
-664 TDNGTGGNPGGGTG
+664 
-678 TDNGTGGNP
+678 
-687 GGGTGTDNGT
+687 
-697 GGNPGGGTGT
+697 

-770 PGGETGTDNGK
+770 PGGETGTDNGTGGNPGGETGTDNGTGGNPGGETGTDNGK
-781 VIESTTNQVVHQK
+781 VIESTTNQVIHQK
-794 TEVLTKNIS
+794 TEKITDITS
-803 NVLIKEAV
+803 SVLIKEAV

-824 EMYYGIDLRTKDV
+824 EIYYGIDLRTKDV

-845 LDAIATEQS
+845 LDAIATDQS

-870 LVSAS
+870 LVSSS
-875 ITSEVKQDMTGLK
+875 ITTEIKQDMSGLK
-888 QKIDSYQ
+888 QKINSYQ
-895 QLITS
+895 QSITS

-913 ETMQQATSM
+913 GTTQQATSM
-922 NQNLGEYVK
+922 NENLGEYLK
-931 GLAKWRESS
+931 GLAKWRENS
-940 LKLAEEQQVLTTNN
+940 LKLVEEQQVLTTNH
-954 AGEQTAVL
+954 AGEQTAIL

-969 SLTMQTQSLVES
+969 SLMMQSQSLVES

-1012 IVSKADSLLNDFTK
+1012 IVSKADLLLNDFTK
-1026 KMEDDKA
+1026 KMEDDKS

-1052 EMLYEFLSSPVQKQ
+1052 EMLYDFLASPVQKQ

-1103 RTQSDHFEE
+1103 RMQSDHFEE
-1112 RFSLIDMNV
+1112 KFSLIDMNV

-1134 GISIGVISGRLLKF
+1134 GISIGIISGRLLKF

-1156 IAFITIIMMAFVLVS
+1156 IAFITFIMMAFVLVS

-1206 MSSVGKLRQF
+1206 MSSVGKIRQF

-1222 EGFLN
+1222 ESFLN

-1238 IFIVLFV
+1238 IFVVLFV

>member
-38 TTQKMTVALVN
+38 STPKMTVALVN

-84 GVAESGLKN
+84 GVAENGLKN

-135 KAEAENTASAILE
+135 KAEAENTASTILE
-148 DFNKQIIDVYFASV
+148 DFNKQIIDVYFASI

-172 IGKIIEKGTNQTTM
+172 IGKIIEKGNVQTTM

-223 KGFGQALDEG
+223 KGFGQTLDEG

-247 QKIQTDNNLLA
+247 QKMQSDNNLLA
-258 NNFTN
+258 NNFSS
-263 QFNQYMSD
+263 QFNQSMSE
-271 MNSGDVLKQLSA
+271 MGAGDALKQLSS

-288 KIIANQFT
+288 KIIANQFM
-296 LSEKDPNILADAS
+296 LSEKEPNILADAS
-309 TIQKYLTDVKKQ
+309 AMQKYLTDVKKQ

-329 AGKLESDIQE
+329 AGKLESDIQA
-339 TVIKKLKQ
+339 TINKRLQKSL
-347 SMSNDGKQEIF
+347 SNDGQQEVF

-367 VRIKKQIEN
+367 VRIKQQIEN
-376 LIAKLPSLNMEEI
+376 LITKLPSLNMEEI
-389 GQSDLPDTT
+389 VQSDLPDET
-398 KLQLQNVIQ
+398 KLQLKNVIQ
-407 FTKKYNKENNFYYDP
+407 FTNKYNKENNFNYDP
-422 VNKISLGS
+422 VNKISLGNS
-430 AIKEVKDKLYTEG
+430 IKEVKNSLSKDG

-457 SQTLKINIPEEF
+457 PQTMNISIPSGFE
-469 KLDGSTEALHIDGV
+469 LYGSTGSLYIDDV
-483 DRTSDF
+483 DYTSEF
-489 LQSEAGEITIAPRN
+489 LQNGAVTIPARN
-503 EGDIKISLHVK
+503 EGDLKINLHVK
-514 LKDPNINIDVFS
+514 LIDPSINIDVFS
-526 PVTWQWELSGTH
+526 PVTWEWRLNGNYE
-538 KKETSSEK
+538 KETSSGK
-546 EEPNKEDKGTQ
+546 EEPKKEEPKKEEPKKEDEGTQ
-557 TENSKVEN
+557 SKNSKVEN
-565 VVHKSQYGIMP
+565 VVNKTQYGIMP
-576 LVHSAKNP
+576 LVHTAKKP
-584 IIKKMENTTGKD
+584 IIQKTEQD
-596 NGTGGSPGGGTGTDN
+596 NNGNGGTPEGGTGTDPG
-611 GTGGNPGGGTG
+611 GTPEGGTGTDPGGNPGGGTG
-622 TDNGTGGN
+622 TDPGGN
-630 PGGGTGTDNGT
+630 PGGGTGTDP
-641 GGNPGGGTGTDN
+641 GGNPGGGTGTDP
-653 GTGGNPGGGTG
+653 GGNQG
-664 TDNGTGGNPGGGTG
+664 DNS
-678 TDNGTGGNP
+678 
-687 GGGTGTDNGT
+687 
-697 GGNPGGGTGT
+697 
-707 DNGTGGN
+707 
-714 PGGGTGTDNGT
+714 
-725 GGNPG
+725 
-730 GGTGTDNGTGGNPGG
+730 
-745 GTGTDNGTGGNPG
+745 
-758 GGTGTDNGTGGN
+758 
-770 PGGETGTDNGK
+770 K
-781 VIESTTNQVVHQK
+781 VIERTTNQVVHQK
-794 TEVLTKNIS
+794 TEKLTTNTS

-811 DTVESYQGLMSLY
+811 DTVQSYQGLLSLY
-824 EMYYGIDLRTKDV
+824 QMYYGIELRTKDV

-861 QSLIDLISN
+861 QSLTDLISN
-870 LVSAS
+870 LVSSS
-875 ITSEVKQDMTGLK
+875 ITAEVKQDMTGLK

-895 QLITS
+895 QFITS

-913 ETMQQATSM
+913 VTTQQATSM
-922 NQNLGEYVK
+922 NENLGEYLK

-940 LKLAEEQQVLTTNN
+940 LKLVEEQQVLTTNN
-954 AGEQTAVL
+954 TGEQTAVL

-969 SLTMQTQSLVES
+969 SLMMQSQSLVES
-981 SKHSLATSDDVYK
+981 SKHSLTTSDDVYK

-1007 DSGTT
+1007 ESGTT

-1026 KMEDDKA
+1026 KMDDDKS

-1052 EMLYEFLSSPVQKQ
+1052 EMLYQFLSSPVQKQ

-1112 RFSLIDMNV
+1112 KFSLIDMNV

-1134 GISIGVISGRLLKF
+1134 GISIGIISGRLLQF

-1206 MSSVGKLRQF
+1206 MSSVGKVRQF

-1222 EGFLN
+1222 ESFLN

>member
-38 TTQKMTVALVN
+38 TTPKMTVALVN

-84 GVAESGLKN
+84 GVAENGLKN

-111 AIDSELPEKLT
+111 AIDSEIPEKLT

-135 KAEAENTASAILE
+135 KAEAENTASVILE
-148 DFNKQIIDVYFASV
+148 DFNKQIIDVYFASI

-172 IGKIIEKGTNQTTM
+172 IGKIIEKGNVQTTM
-186 YKKDVHSPLAN
+186 YKKDIHSPLAN

-202 KTVQDYTGISVNSFK
+202 KTVQDYTGVSVNSFK

-233 NKSNNTYL
+233 NKSNSTYL
-241 EGFNNF
+241 DGFNNF
-247 QKIQTDNNLLA
+247 QKMQTDNNLLA

-263 QFNQYMSD
+263 QFNQYMND
-271 MNSGDVLKQLSA
+271 MNTGDALKQLSA

-288 KIIANQFT
+288 KIISNQFT
-296 LSEKDPNILADAS
+296 FSEKEPNILTDAAA
-309 TIQKYLTDVKKQ
+309 IQKYLADVKKQ

-367 VRIKKQIEN
+367 ARIKKQIEN

-422 VNKISLGS
+422 VNKISLGN
-430 AIKEVKDKLYTEG
+430 AIKEVKDRLYTEG

-457 SQTLKINIPEEF
+457 PQILKIKIPEEF
-469 KLDGSTEALHIDGV
+469 KLDGSTGFLHIDGE

-503 EGDIKISLHVK
+503 EGDIKIDLHVK

-526 PVTWQWELSGTH
+526 PVMWQWELSGTH
-538 KKETSSEK
+538 KKETSPEK
-546 EEPNKEDKGTQ
+546 EKPNKEDKGTQ

-576 LVHSAKNP
+576 LVHNAKTP
-584 IIKKMENTTGKD
+584 IIKKMENTTG
-596 NGTGGSPGGGTGTDN
+596 NNEGSQGGGTGK
-611 GTGGNPGGGTG
+611 
-622 TDNGTGGN
+622 
-630 PGGGTGTDNGT
+630 
-641 GGNPGGGTGTDN
+641 
-653 GTGGNPGGGTG
+653 
-664 TDNGTGGNPGGGTG
+664 
-678 TDNGTGGNP
+678 
-687 GGGTGTDNGT
+687 
-697 GGNPGGGTGT
+697 

-781 VIESTTNQVVHQK
+781 VTESTTNQVVHQK
-794 TEVLTKNIS
+794 AEVLTKNIS
-803 NVLIKEAV
+803 SVLIKEAV
-811 DTVESYQGLMSLY
+811 DTVETYQGLMSLY

-845 LDAIATEQS
+845 LDAIATDQS

-870 LVSAS
+870 LVSSS
-875 ITSEVKQDMTGLK
+875 ITTEIKQDMSGLK
-888 QKIDSYQ
+888 QKINSYQ
-895 QLITS
+895 QSITS

-913 ETMQQATSM
+913 GTTQQATSM
-922 NQNLGEYVK
+922 NENLGEYLK
-931 GLAKWRESS
+931 GLAKWRENS
-940 LKLAEEQQVLTTNN
+940 LKLVEEQQVLTTNH
-954 AGEQTAVL
+954 AGEQTAIL

-969 SLTMQTQSLVES
+969 SLMMQSQSLVES

-1012 IVSKADSLLNDFTK
+1012 IVSKADLLLNDFTK
-1026 KMEDDKA
+1026 KMEDDKS

-1052 EMLYEFLSSPVQKQ
+1052 EMLYDFLASPVQKQ

-1103 RTQSDHFEE
+1103 RMQSDHFEE
-1112 RFSLIDMNV
+1112 KFSLIDMNV

-1134 GISIGVISGRLLKF
+1134 GISIGIISGRLLKF

-1156 IAFITIIMMAFVLVS
+1156 IAFITFIMMAFVLVS

-1206 MSSVGKLRQF
+1206 MSSVGKIRQF

-1222 EGFLN
+1222 ESFLN

-1238 IFIVLFV
+1238 IFVVLFV

>member
-38 TTQKMTVALVN
+38 TTPKMTVALVN

-84 GVAESGLKN
+84 GVAENGLKN

-111 AIDSELPEKLT
+111 AIDSEIPEKLT

-135 KAEAENTASAILE
+135 KAEAENTASVILE
-148 DFNKQIIDVYFASV
+148 DFNKQIIDVYFASI

-172 IGKIIEKGTNQTTM
+172 IGKIIEKGNVQTTM
-186 YKKDVHSPLAN
+186 YKKDIHSPLAN

-202 KTVQDYTGISVNSFK
+202 KTVQDYTGVSVNSFK

-233 NKSNNTYL
+233 NKSNSTYL
-241 EGFNNF
+241 DGFNNF
-247 QKIQTDNNLLA
+247 QKMQTDNNLLA

-263 QFNQYMSD
+263 QFNQYMND
-271 MNSGDVLKQLSA
+271 MNTGDALKQLSA

-288 KIIANQFT
+288 KSISNQFT
-296 LSEKDPNILADAS
+296 FSEKEPNILTDAAA
-309 TIQKYLTDVKKQ
+309 IQKYLADVKKQ

-367 VRIKKQIEN
+367 ARIKKQIEN

-389 GQSDLPDTT
+389 GQSDLPDAT

-422 VNKISLGS
+422 VNKISLGN
-430 AIKEVKDKLYTEG
+430 AIKEVKDRLYTEG

-457 SQTLKINIPEEF
+457 PQILKIKIPEEF
-469 KLDGSTEALHIDGV
+469 KLDGSTGFLHIDGE

-503 EGDIKISLHVK
+503 EGDIKIDLHVK

-526 PVTWQWELSGTH
+526 PVMWQWELSGTH
-538 KKETSSEK
+538 KKETSPEK
-546 EEPNKEDKGTQ
+546 EKPNKEDKGTQ

-596 NGTGGSPGGGTGTDN
+596 NGTGG
-611 GTGGNPGGGTG
+611 NPGGGTG
-622 TDNGTGGN
+622 K
-630 PGGGTGTDNGT
+630 
-641 GGNPGGGTGTDN
+641 
-653 GTGGNPGGGTG
+653 
-664 TDNGTGGNPGGGTG
+664 
-678 TDNGTGGNP
+678 
-687 GGGTGTDNGT
+687 DNGT

-781 VIESTTNQVVHQK
+781 VTESTTNQVVHQK
-794 TEVLTKNIS
+794 AEVLTKNIS
-803 NVLIKEAV
+803 SVLIKEAV

-845 LDAIATEQS
+845 LDAIATDQS

-870 LVSAS
+870 LVSSS
-875 ITSEVKQDMTGLK
+875 ITTEIKQDMSGLK
-888 QKIDSYQ
+888 QKINSYQ
-895 QLITS
+895 QSITS

-913 ETMQQATSM
+913 GTTQQATSM
-922 NQNLGEYVK
+922 NENLGEYVK
-931 GLAKWRESS
+931 GLAKWRENS
-940 LKLAEEQQVLTTNN
+940 LKLVEEQQVLTTNH
-954 AGEQTAVL
+954 AGEQTAIL

-969 SLTMQTQSLVES
+969 SLMMQSQSLVES

-1012 IVSKADSLLNDFTK
+1012 IVSKADLLLNDFTK
-1026 KMEDDKA
+1026 KMEDDKS

-1052 EMLYEFLSSPVQKQ
+1052 EMLYDFLASPVQKQ

-1103 RTQSDHFEE
+1103 RMQSDHFEE
-1112 RFSLIDMNV
+1112 KFSLIDMNV

-1134 GISIGVISGRLLKF
+1134 GISIGIISGRLLKF

-1156 IAFITIIMMAFVLVS
+1156 IAFITFIMMAFVLVS

-1206 MSSVGKLRQF
+1206 MSSVGKIRQF

-1222 EGFLN
+1222 ESFLN

-1238 IFIVLFV
+1238 IFVVLFV

>member
-1 MKKFKWSILLF
+1 MKKFRWSILLF

-38 TTQKMTVALVN
+38 TTPKMTVALVN

-84 GVAESGLKN
+84 GVAENGLKN

-128 ATGNKDL
+128 ATGNNDL
-135 KAEAENTASAILE
+135 KAEAENTASTILE
-148 DFNKQIIDVYFASV
+148 DFNKQIIDVYFASI

-172 IGKIIEKGTNQTTM
+172 IGKIIEKGNVQTTM

-202 KTVQDYTGISVNSFK
+202 KTVQDYTGVSVNSFK

-223 KGFGQALDEG
+223 KGFGQVLDEG

-247 QKIQTDNNLLA
+247 QKMQSDNNLLA
-258 NNFTN
+258 NNFTS
-263 QFNQYMSD
+263 QFNQYMSE
-271 MNSGDVLKQLSA
+271 MNTGDVLKQLGA

-288 KIIANQFT
+288 KVITNQFT
-296 LSEKDPNILADAS
+296 LSEKEPNILADAS
-309 TIQKYLTDVKKQ
+309 AIQKHLTDVKKQ

-367 VRIKKQIEN
+367 VRIKNQIEN

-389 GQSDLPDTT
+389 VQSDLPDTT

-407 FTKKYNKENNFYYDP
+407 FTNKYNKENNFNYDP
-422 VNKISLGS
+422 VNKISLGN

-457 SQTLKINIPEEF
+457 SQTLKINIPEKF
-469 KLDGSTEALHIDGV
+469 KLDGSTEALHIDDV

-526 PVTWQWELSGTH
+526 PVMWQWELSGTH
-538 KKETSSEK
+538 KKETSPE
-546 EEPNKEDKGTQ
+546 KEDKGTQ

-576 LVHSAKNP
+576 LVHNAKKP
-584 IIKKMENTTGKD
+584 IIKKMENTTG
-596 NGTGGSPGGGTGTDN
+596 NN
-611 GTGGNPGGGTG
+611 
-622 TDNGTGGN
+622 
-630 PGGGTGTDNGT
+630 
-641 GGNPGGGTGTDN
+641 
-653 GTGGNPGGGTG
+653 
-664 TDNGTGGNPGGGTG
+664 
-678 TDNGTGGNP
+678 
-687 GGGTGTDNGT
+687 
-697 GGNPGGGTGT
+697 
-707 DNGTGGN
+707 
-714 PGGGTGTDNGT
+714 
-725 GGNPG
+725 
-730 GGTGTDNGTGGNPGG
+730 
-745 GTGTDNGTGGNPG
+745 GGNPG

-770 PGGETGTDNGK
+770 PGGEPGTDNGK

-794 TEVLTKNIS
+794 SEELTKNIS
-803 NVLIKEAV
+803 SVLIKEAV
-811 DTVESYQGLMSLY
+811 DTVESYQSLISLY
-824 EMYYGIDLRTKDV
+824 EMYYGIDLRTQDV

-870 LVSAS
+870 LVSS
-875 ITSEVKQDMTGLK
+875 GITAEVKQDMTGLK

-895 QLITS
+895 QFITS

-913 ETMQQATSM
+913 VTTQQATSM
-922 NQNLGEYVK
+922 NENLGEYLK

-940 LKLAEEQQVLTTNN
+940 LKLVEEQQVLTTNN
-954 AGEQTAVL
+954 TGEQTAVL

-969 SLTMQTQSLVES
+969 SLMSQSQSLVES

-1026 KMEDDKA
+1026 KMEDDKS

-1052 EMLYEFLSSPVQKQ
+1052 EMLYQFLSSPVQKQ

-1112 RFSLIDMNV
+1112 KFSLIDMNV

-1134 GISIGVISGRLLKF
+1134 GISIGIISGRLLQF

-1206 MSSVGKLRQF
+1206 MSSVGKVRQF

-1222 EGFLN
+1222 ESFLN

>member
-38 TTQKMTVALVN
+38 STPKMTVALVN

-84 GVAESGLKN
+84 GVAENGLKN

-135 KAEAENTASAILE
+135 KAEAENTASTILE
-148 DFNKQIIDVYFASV
+148 DFNKQIIDVYFASI

-172 IGKIIEKGTNQTTM
+172 IGKIIEKGNVQTTM

-202 KTVQDYTGISVNSFK
+202 KTVQDYTGVSVTSFK

-223 KGFGQALDEG
+223 KGFGLALDEG

-241 EGFNNF
+241 DGFNNF
-247 QKIQTDNNLLA
+247 QKMQTDNNLLA

-271 MNSGDVLKQLSA
+271 MNTGDVLKQLSA

-288 KIIANQFT
+288 KVITNQFT
-296 LSEKDPNILADAS
+296 LSEKEPNILADAS
-309 TIQKYLTDVKKQ
+309 AIQKNLTDVKKQ

-329 AGKLESDIQE
+329 AEKLESDIQG
-339 TVIKKLKQ
+339 TIIKKLKQ

-367 VRIKKQIEN
+367 VRIKKQIES

-389 GQSDLPDTT
+389 VQSELPDAT

-407 FTKKYNKENNFYYDP
+407 FTNKYNKENNFYYDP
-422 VNKISLGS
+422 VNKISLGN
-430 AIKEVKDKLYTEG
+430 AIKEVKDRLYKEG
-443 ITFSDTAKVIKMES
+443 ITFSDTANVIKMES

-469 KLDGSTEALHIDGV
+469 ELYGNTEALHIDDV

-489 LQSEAGEITIAPRN
+489 LQSEAGEITIPPRN
-503 EGDIKISLHVK
+503 EGDIKINLHVK
-514 LKDPNINIDVFS
+514 LKNTNINIDVFS
-526 PVTWQWELSGTH
+526 PVMWDWKLSGNH

-576 LVHSAKNP
+576 LVHNAKKP
-584 IIKKMENTTGKD
+584 IIKKMENTTG
-596 NGTGGSPGGGTGTDN
+596 NNGGSQEGGSGIGNGGNQEGGTGTGN
-611 GTGGNPGGGTG
+611 GGNPNPGTG
-622 TDNGTGGN
+622 NGGN
-630 PGGGTGTDNGT
+630 PNPGTGN
-641 GGNPGGGTGTDN
+641 GGNPNPGTGN
-653 GTGGNPGGGTG
+653 GGNPDPGTG
-664 TDNGTGGNPGGGTG
+664 NGGNPDPGTG
-678 TDNGTGGNP
+678 NGGNP
-687 GGGTGTDNGT
+687 DPGTGN
-697 GGNPGGGTGT
+697 GGNPNPGTGNEGNP
-707 DNGTGGN
+707 DPGTGNEGNPDPGTGNEGNPDPGTGNEGNPDPGTGNGGN
-714 PGGGTGTDNGT
+714 PDPGTGN
-725 GGNPG
+725 GGNPDP
-730 GGTGTDNGTGGNPGG
+730 GTGNGGNQ
-745 GTGTDNGTGGNPG
+745 NQGGNS
-758 GGTGTDNGTGGN
+758 TT
-770 PGGETGTDNGK
+770 
-781 VIESTTNQVVHQK
+781 IESTTNQVVHQK
-794 TEVLTKNIS
+794 SEELTKNIS
-803 NVLIKEAV
+803 SVLIKEAV
-811 DTVESYQGLMSLY
+811 DTVESYQGLISLY

-870 LVSAS
+870 LVSSS
-875 ITSEVKQDMTGLK
+875 ITTEVKQDMTGLK

-895 QLITS
+895 QFITS

-913 ETMQQATSM
+913 VTTQQATSM
-922 NQNLGEYVK
+922 NENLGEYLK

-940 LKLAEEQQVLTTNN
+940 LKLVEEQQVLTTNN
-954 AGEQTAVL
+954 TGEQTAVL

-969 SLTMQTQSLVES
+969 SLMMQSQSLVES
-981 SKHSLATSDDVYK
+981 SKHSLTTSDDVYK

-1007 DSGTT
+1007 ESGTT

-1026 KMEDDKA
+1026 KMDDDKS

-1052 EMLYEFLSSPVQKQ
+1052 EMLYQFLSSPVQKQ

-1112 RFSLIDMNV
+1112 KFSLIDMNV

-1134 GISIGVISGRLLKF
+1134 GISIGIISGRLLQF

-1206 MSSVGKLRQF
+1206 MSSVGKVRQF

-1222 EGFLN
+1222 ESFLN

>member
-12 IILALVLSTGV
+12 IILALVLSTGI

-38 TTQKMTVALVN
+38 TTPKMTVALVN

-148 DFNKQIIDVYFASV
+148 DFNKQIIDVYFASI

-172 IGKIIEKGTNQTTM
+172 IGKIIEKGTAQTTM

-247 QKIQTDNNLLA
+247 QKMQTDNNLLA

-296 LSEKDPNILADAS
+296 LSEKDPSILADAS
-309 TIQKYLTDVKKQ
+309 AIQKYLTDVKKQ

-329 AGKLESDIQE
+329 AGKLESDIQA
-339 TVIKKLKQ
+339 TILKRLQ
-347 SMSNDGKQEIF
+347 KSISNDGQHEVV
-358 INTLMKQPD
+358 INSLMKQPD
-367 VRIKKQIEN
+367 LRIKQQIEN

-389 GQSDLPDTT
+389 VQSDLPDVT
-398 KLQLQNVIQ
+398 KLQLKNVIQ
-407 FTKKYNKENNFYYDP
+407 FTNKYNKENNFYYDP
-422 VNKISLGS
+422 VNKISLGNS
-430 AIKEVKDKLYTEG
+430 IKEIKESLSKDG
-443 ITFSDTAKVIKMES
+443 IIFNDTAKVIGMDS
-457 SQTLKINIPEEF
+457 SQTMNISIPSGFE
-469 KLDGSTEALHIDGV
+469 LYGSTDSLLIDGV
-483 DRTSDF
+483 DRTSEF
-489 LQSEAGEITIAPRN
+489 QQNGSITISARN
-503 EGDIKISLHVK
+503 EGDLKISLHVK
-514 LKDPNINIDVFS
+514 LIDPNINIDVFS
-526 PVTWQWELSGTH
+526 PITWEWKLNGNYE
-538 KKETSSEK
+538 KETSTGK
-546 EEPNKEDKGTQ
+546 EEPNKEEPNKEEPNKENEGTK
-557 TENSKVEN
+557 TENSKVES
-565 VVHKSQYGIMP
+565 VVNKAQYGIMP
-576 LVHSAKNP
+576 LVNTVKKP
-584 IIKKMENTTGKD
+584 IIQKTEQN
-596 NGTGGSPGGGTGTDN
+596 NNNTGGNPEGGTGTDN
-611 GTGGNPGGGTG
+611 GNGGNPGGGTG
-622 TDNGTGGN
+622 TDNGNGGN
-630 PGGGTGTDNGT
+630 PGGGTGTDNGN
-641 GGNPGGGTGTDN
+641 GGNPNQGGGST
-653 GTGGNPGGGTG
+653 
-664 TDNGTGGNPGGGTG
+664 
-678 TDNGTGGNP
+678 
-687 GGGTGTDNGT
+687 
-697 GGNPGGGTGT
+697 
-707 DNGTGGN
+707 
-714 PGGGTGTDNGT
+714 
-725 GGNPG
+725 
-730 GGTGTDNGTGGNPGG
+730 
-745 GTGTDNGTGGNPG
+745 
-758 GGTGTDNGTGGN
+758 
-770 PGGETGTDNGK
+770 
-781 VIESTTNQVVHQK
+781 VIERTNNYIVHQK
-794 TEVLTKNIS
+794 TEKLTNNTS

-811 DTVESYQGLMSLY
+811 ETVQSYQGLMSLY
-824 EMYYGIDLRTKDV
+824 QMYYGIDLRTNDV

-845 LDAIATEQS
+845 LDAIATDHS
-854 LYYVLNK
+854 LYYMLNK
-861 QSLIDLISN
+861 QSVIDLISN

-875 ITSEVKQDMTGLK
+875 ITSEVKQDMIGLK
-888 QKIDSYQ
+888 QKMDSYQ

-922 NQNLGEYVK
+922 NQNLGEYLK

-1007 DSGTT
+1007 ESGTT

-1052 EMLYEFLSSPVQKQ
+1052 EMLYEFLASPVQKQ

-1134 GISIGVISGRLLKF
+1134 GISIGIISGRLLKF

-1156 IAFITIIMMAFVLVS
+1156 IAFITFIMMAFVLVS

-1206 MSSVGKLRQF
+1206 MSSVGKMRQF

-1245 IAIIGLVSNLFV
+1245 IAIIGLASNLFV

>member
-12 IILALVLSTGV
+12 IILALVLSTGI

-38 TTQKMTVALVN
+38 TTPKMTVALVN

-148 DFNKQIIDVYFASV
+148 DFNKQIIDVYFASI

-172 IGKIIEKGTNQTTM
+172 IGKIIEKGTAQTTM

-247 QKIQTDNNLLA
+247 QKMQTDNNLLA

-296 LSEKDPNILADAS
+296 LSEKDPSILADAS
-309 TIQKYLTDVKKQ
+309 AIQKYLTDVKKQ

-329 AGKLESDIQE
+329 AGKLESDIQA
-339 TVIKKLKQ
+339 TILKRLQ
-347 SMSNDGKQEIF
+347 KSISNDGQHEVV
-358 INTLMKQPD
+358 INSLMKQPD
-367 VRIKKQIEN
+367 LRIKQQIEN

-389 GQSDLPDTT
+389 VQSDLPDVT
-398 KLQLQNVIQ
+398 KLQLKNVIQ
-407 FTKKYNKENNFYYDP
+407 FTNKYNKENNFYYDP
-422 VNKISLGS
+422 VNKISLGNS
-430 AIKEVKDKLYTEG
+430 IKEIKESLSKDG
-443 ITFSDTAKVIKMES
+443 IIFNDTAKVIGMDS
-457 SQTLKINIPEEF
+457 SQTMNISIPSGFE
-469 KLDGSTEALHIDGV
+469 LYGSTDSLLIDGV
-483 DRTSDF
+483 DRTSEF
-489 LQSEAGEITIAPRN
+489 QQNGSITISARN
-503 EGDIKISLHVK
+503 EGDLKISLHVK
-514 LKDPNINIDVFS
+514 LIDPNINIDVFS
-526 PVTWQWELSGTH
+526 PITWEWKLNGNYE
-538 KKETSSEK
+538 KETSTGK
-546 EEPNKEDKGTQ
+546 EEPNKEEPNKEEPNKENEGTK
-557 TENSKVEN
+557 TENSKVES
-565 VVHKSQYGIMP
+565 VVNKAQYGIMP
-576 LVHSAKNP
+576 LVNTVKKP
-584 IIKKMENTTGKD
+584 IIQKTEQN
-596 NGTGGSPGGGTGTDN
+596 NNNTGGNPEGGTGTDN
-611 GTGGNPGGGTG
+611 GNGGNPGGGTG
-622 TDNGTGGN
+622 TDNGNGGNPEGGTGTDNGNGGN
-630 PGGGTGTDNGT
+630 PGGGTGTDNGNGGN

-653 GTGGNPGGGTG
+653 GNGGNPGGGTG
-664 TDNGTGGNPGGGTG
+664 TDNGNGGNPGGGTG
-678 TDNGTGGNP
+678 TDNANGGNP
-687 GGGTGTDNGT
+687 NQGGGST
-697 GGNPGGGTGT
+697 
-707 DNGTGGN
+707 
-714 PGGGTGTDNGT
+714 
-725 GGNPG
+725 
-730 GGTGTDNGTGGNPGG
+730 
-745 GTGTDNGTGGNPG
+745 
-758 GGTGTDNGTGGN
+758 
-770 PGGETGTDNGK
+770 
-781 VIESTTNQVVHQK
+781 VIERTNNYIVHQK
-794 TEVLTKNIS
+794 TEKLTNNTS

-811 DTVESYQGLMSLY
+811 ETVQSYQGLMSLY
-824 EMYYGIDLRTKDV
+824 QMYYGIDLRTNDV

-845 LDAIATEQS
+845 LDAIATDHS
-854 LYYVLNK
+854 LYYMLNK
-861 QSLIDLISN
+861 QSVIDLISN

-875 ITSEVKQDMTGLK
+875 ITSEVKQDMIGLK
-888 QKIDSYQ
+888 QKMDSYQ

-922 NQNLGEYVK
+922 NQNLGEYLK

-1007 DSGTT
+1007 ESGTT

-1052 EMLYEFLSSPVQKQ
+1052 EMLYEFLASPVQKQ

-1134 GISIGVISGRLLKF
+1134 GISIGIISGRLLKF

-1156 IAFITIIMMAFVLVS
+1156 IAFITFIMMAFVLVS

-1206 MSSVGKLRQF
+1206 MSSVGKMRQF

-1245 IAIIGLVSNLFV
+1245 IAIIGLASNLFV

>member
-1 MKKFKWSILLF
+1 MKKFRWSILLF

-84 GVAESGLKN
+84 GVAENGLKN

-128 ATGNKDL
+128 ATGNNDL
-135 KAEAENTASAILE
+135 KAEAENTASTILE
-148 DFNKQIIDVYFASV
+148 DFNKQIIDVYFASI

-172 IGKIIEKGTNQTTM
+172 IGKIIEKGNVQTTM

-202 KTVQDYTGISVNSFK
+202 KTVQDYTGVSVNSFK

-223 KGFGQALDEG
+223 KGFGQVLDEG

-247 QKIQTDNNLLA
+247 QKMQSDNNLLA
-258 NNFTN
+258 NNFTS
-263 QFNQYMSD
+263 QFNEYMSE
-271 MNSGDVLKQLSA
+271 MNTGDVLKQLSA

-288 KIIANQFT
+288 KVITNQFT
-296 LSEKDPNILADAS
+296 LSEKEPNILADAS
-309 TIQKYLTDVKKQ
+309 AIQKHLTDVKKQ

-367 VRIKKQIEN
+367 VRIKNQIEN

-389 GQSDLPDTT
+389 VQSDLPDTT

-407 FTKKYNKENNFYYDP
+407 FTNKYNKENNFNYDP
-422 VNKISLGS
+422 VNKISLGN

-443 ITFSDTAKVIKMES
+443 ITFSDKAKVIKMES
-457 SQTLKINIPEEF
+457 PQTLKINIPEEF
-469 KLDGSTEALHIDGV
+469 KLDGSTEALHIDDV

-526 PVTWQWELSGTH
+526 PVMWQWELNGTH
-538 KKETSSEK
+538 KKETSPE
-546 EEPNKEDKGTQ
+546 KEDKGTQ

-576 LVHSAKNP
+576 LVHNAKKP
-584 IIKKMENTTGKD
+584 IIKKMENTTG
-596 NGTGGSPGGGTGTDN
+596 NN
-611 GTGGNPGGGTG
+611 GGNPGGGTG
-622 TDNGTGGN
+622 K
-630 PGGGTGTDNGT
+630 
-641 GGNPGGGTGTDN
+641 
-653 GTGGNPGGGTG
+653 
-664 TDNGTGGNPGGGTG
+664 
-678 TDNGTGGNP
+678 
-687 GGGTGTDNGT
+687 
-697 GGNPGGGTGT
+697 
-707 DNGTGGN
+707 
-714 PGGGTGTDNGT
+714 
-725 GGNPG
+725 
-730 GGTGTDNGTGGNPGG
+730 
-745 GTGTDNGTGGNPG
+745 DNGTGGNPG

-770 PGGETGTDNGK
+770 PGGEPGTDNGK

-794 TEVLTKNIS
+794 SEELTKNIS
-803 NVLIKEAV
+803 SVLIKEAV
-811 DTVESYQGLMSLY
+811 DTVESYQSLISLY
-824 EMYYGIDLRTKDV
+824 EMYYGIDLRTQDV

-870 LVSAS
+870 LVSS
-875 ITSEVKQDMTGLK
+875 GITAEVKQDMTGLK

-895 QLITS
+895 QFITS

-913 ETMQQATSM
+913 VTTQQATSM
-922 NQNLGEYVK
+922 NENLGEYLK

-940 LKLAEEQQVLTTNN
+940 LKLVEEQQVLTTNN
-954 AGEQTAVL
+954 TGEQTAVL

-969 SLTMQTQSLVES
+969 SLMSQSQSLVES

-1026 KMEDDKA
+1026 KMDDDKT

-1052 EMLYEFLSSPVQKQ
+1052 EMLYQFLSSPVQKQ

-1103 RTQSDHFEE
+1103 RTQLDHFEE
-1112 RFSLIDMNV
+1112 KFSLIDMNV

-1134 GISIGVISGRLLKF
+1134 GISIGIISGRLLQF

-1206 MSSVGKLRQF
+1206 MSSVGKVRQF

-1222 EGFLN
+1222 ESFLN

>member
-38 TTQKMTVALVN
+38 TTPKMTVALVN

-84 GVAESGLKN
+84 GVAENGLKN

-111 AIDSELPEKLT
+111 AIDSEIPEKLT

-135 KAEAENTASAILE
+135 KAEAENTASVILE
-148 DFNKQIIDVYFASV
+148 DFNKQIIDVYFASI

-172 IGKIIEKGTNQTTM
+172 IGKIIEKGNVQTTM
-186 YKKDVHSPLAN
+186 YKKDIHSPLAN

-202 KTVQDYTGISVNSFK
+202 KTVQDYTGVSVNSFK

-233 NKSNNTYL
+233 NKSNSTYL
-241 EGFNNF
+241 DGFNNF
-247 QKIQTDNNLLA
+247 QKMQTDNNLLA

-263 QFNQYMSD
+263 QFNQYMND
-271 MNSGDVLKQLSA
+271 MNTGDALKQLSA

-288 KIIANQFT
+288 KSISNQFT
-296 LSEKDPNILADAS
+296 FSEKEPNILTDAAA
-309 TIQKYLTDVKKQ
+309 IQKYLADVKKQ

-367 VRIKKQIEN
+367 ARIKKQIEN

-389 GQSDLPDTT
+389 GQSDLPDAT

-422 VNKISLGS
+422 VNKISLGN
-430 AIKEVKDKLYTEG
+430 AIKEVKDRLYTEG

-457 SQTLKINIPEEF
+457 PQILKIKIPEEF
-469 KLDGSTEALHIDGV
+469 KLDGSTEALYIDDV

-503 EGDIKISLHVK
+503 EGDIKIDLHVK

-526 PVTWQWELSGTH
+526 PVMWQWELSGTH
-538 KKETSSEK
+538 TKETSPEK
-546 EEPNKEDKGTQ
+546 EKPNKEDKGTQ

-596 NGTGGSPGGGTGTDN
+596 NGTGGNPGGGTGKDN

-630 PGGGTGTDNGT
+630 PGGGTGKDNGT
-641 GGNPGGGTGTDN
+641 GGNPE
-653 GTGGNPGGGTG
+653 
-664 TDNGTGGNPGGGTG
+664 
-678 TDNGTGGNP
+678 
-687 GGGTGTDNGT
+687 
-697 GGNPGGGTGT
+697 GGTGT

-781 VIESTTNQVVHQK
+781 VTESTTNQVVHQK
-794 TEVLTKNIS
+794 AEVLTKNIS
-803 NVLIKEAV
+803 SVLIKEAV

-845 LDAIATEQS
+845 LDAIATDQS

-870 LVSAS
+870 LVSSS
-875 ITSEVKQDMTGLK
+875 ITTEIKQDMSGLK
-888 QKIDSYQ
+888 QKINSYQ
-895 QLITS
+895 QSITS

-913 ETMQQATSM
+913 GTTQQATSM
-922 NQNLGEYVK
+922 NENLGEYLK
-931 GLAKWRESS
+931 GLAKWRENS
-940 LKLAEEQQVLTTNN
+940 LKLVEEQQVLTTNH
-954 AGEQTAVL
+954 AGEQTAIL

-969 SLTMQTQSLVES
+969 SLMMQSQSLVES

-1012 IVSKADSLLNDFTK
+1012 IVSKADLLLNDFTK
-1026 KMEDDKA
+1026 KMEDDKS

-1052 EMLYEFLSSPVQKQ
+1052 EMLYDFLASPVQKQ

-1103 RTQSDHFEE
+1103 RMQSDHFEE
-1112 RFSLIDMNV
+1112 KFSLIDMNV

-1134 GISIGVISGRLLKF
+1134 GISIGIISGRLLKF

-1156 IAFITIIMMAFVLVS
+1156 IAFITFIMMAFVLVS

-1206 MSSVGKLRQF
+1206 MSSVGKIRQF

-1222 EGFLN
+1222 ESFLN

-1238 IFIVLFV
+1238 IFVVLFV

>member
-1 MKKFKWSILLF
+1 MF

-38 TTQKMTVALVN
+38 TTPKMTVALVN

-84 GVAESGLKN
+84 GVAENGLKN

-111 AIDSELPEKLT
+111 AIDSEIPEKLT

-135 KAEAENTASAILE
+135 KAEAENTASVILE
-148 DFNKQIIDVYFASV
+148 DFNKQIIDVYFASI

-172 IGKIIEKGTNQTTM
+172 IGKIIEKGNVQTTM
-186 YKKDVHSPLAN
+186 YKKDIHSPLAN

-202 KTVQDYTGISVNSFK
+202 KTVQDYTGVSVNSFK

-233 NKSNNTYL
+233 NKSNSTYL
-241 EGFNNF
+241 DGFNNF
-247 QKIQTDNNLLA
+247 QKMQTDNNLLA

-263 QFNQYMSD
+263 QFNQYMND
-271 MNSGDVLKQLSA
+271 MNTGDALKQLSA

-288 KIIANQFT
+288 KIISNQFT
-296 LSEKDPNILADAS
+296 FSEKEPNILTDAAA
-309 TIQKYLTDVKKQ
+309 IQKYLADVKKQ

-367 VRIKKQIEN
+367 ARIKKQIEN

-422 VNKISLGS
+422 VNKISLGN
-430 AIKEVKDKLYTEG
+430 AIKEVKDRLYTEG

-457 SQTLKINIPEEF
+457 AQTLKISIPEEF
-469 KLDGSTEALHIDGV
+469 ELYGSTEALKIDDV
-483 DRTSDF
+483 DYTSMF
-489 LQSEAGEITIAPRN
+489 LEKNGEITIPPRN
-503 EGDIKISLHVK
+503 EGDIKINLNVK

-526 PVTWQWELSGTH
+526 PVMWQWELSGTH
-538 KKETSSEK
+538 KPEK
-546 EEPNKEDKGTQ
+546 EKPNKEDKGTQ

-576 LVHSAKNP
+576 LVHNAKNP

-596 NGTGGSPGGGTGTDN
+596 NGTGG
-611 GTGGNPGGGTG
+611 NPGGGTG
-622 TDNGTGGN
+622 K
-630 PGGGTGTDNGT
+630 
-641 GGNPGGGTGTDN
+641 
-653 GTGGNPGGGTG
+653 
-664 TDNGTGGNPGGGTG
+664 
-678 TDNGTGGNP
+678 DNGTGGNP

-781 VIESTTNQVVHQK
+781 VTESTTNQVVHQK
-794 TEVLTKNIS
+794 AEVLTKNIS
-803 NVLIKEAV
+803 SVLIKEAV

-845 LDAIATEQS
+845 LDAIATDQS

-870 LVSAS
+870 LVSSS
-875 ITSEVKQDMTGLK
+875 ITTEIKQDMSGLK
-888 QKIDSYQ
+888 QKINSYQ
-895 QLITS
+895 QSITS

-913 ETMQQATSM
+913 GTTQQATSM
-922 NQNLGEYVK
+922 NENLGEYLK
-931 GLAKWRESS
+931 GLAKWRENS
-940 LKLAEEQQVLTTNN
+940 LKLVEEQQVLTTNH
-954 AGEQTAVL
+954 AGEQTAIL

-969 SLTMQTQSLVES
+969 SLMMQSQSLVES

-1012 IVSKADSLLNDFTK
+1012 IVSKADLLLNDFTK
-1026 KMEDDKA
+1026 KMEDDKS

-1052 EMLYEFLSSPVQKQ
+1052 EMLYDFLASPVQKQ

-1103 RTQSDHFEE
+1103 RMQSDHFEE
-1112 RFSLIDMNV
+1112 KFSLIDMNV

-1134 GISIGVISGRLLKF
+1134 GISIGIISGRLLKF

-1156 IAFITIIMMAFVLVS
+1156 IAFITFIMMAFVLVS

-1206 MSSVGKLRQF
+1206 MSSVGKIRQF

-1222 EGFLN
+1222 ESFLN

-1238 IFIVLFV
+1238 IFVVLFV

>member
-1 MKKFKWSILLF
+1 MF

-38 TTQKMTVALVN
+38 STPKMTVALVN

-84 GVAESGLKN
+84 GVAENGLKN

-135 KAEAENTASAILE
+135 KAEAENTASTILE
-148 DFNKQIIDVYFASV
+148 DFNKQIIDVYFASI

-172 IGKIIEKGTNQTTM
+172 IGKIIEKGNVQTTM

-202 KTVQDYTGISVNSFK
+202 KTVQDYTGVSVTSFK

-223 KGFGQALDEG
+223 KGFGLALDEG

-241 EGFNNF
+241 DGFNNF
-247 QKIQTDNNLLA
+247 QKMQTDNNLLA

-271 MNSGDVLKQLSA
+271 MNTGDVLKQLSA

-288 KIIANQFT
+288 KVITNQFT
-296 LSEKDPNILADAS
+296 LSEKEPNILADAS
-309 TIQKYLTDVKKQ
+309 AIQKNLTDVKKQ

-329 AGKLESDIQE
+329 AEKLESDIQG
-339 TVIKKLKQ
+339 TIIKKLKQ

-367 VRIKKQIEN
+367 VRIKKQIES

-389 GQSDLPDTT
+389 VQSELPDAT

-407 FTKKYNKENNFYYDP
+407 FTNKYNKENNFYYDP
-422 VNKISLGS
+422 VNKISLGN
-430 AIKEVKDKLYTEG
+430 AIKEVKDRLYKEG
-443 ITFSDTAKVIKMES
+443 ITFSDTANVIKMES

-469 KLDGSTEALHIDGV
+469 ELYGNTEALHIDDV

-489 LQSEAGEITIAPRN
+489 LQSEAGEITIPPRN
-503 EGDIKISLHVK
+503 EGDIKINLHVK
-514 LKDPNINIDVFS
+514 LKNTNINIDVFS
-526 PVTWQWELSGTH
+526 PVMWDWKLSGNH

-576 LVHSAKNP
+576 LVHNAKKP
-584 IIKKMENTTGKD
+584 IIKKMENTTG
-596 NGTGGSPGGGTGTDN
+596 NNGGSQEGGSGIGNGGNQEGGTGTGN
-611 GTGGNPGGGTG
+611 GGNPNPGTG
-622 TDNGTGGN
+622 NGGN
-630 PGGGTGTDNGT
+630 PNPGTGN
-641 GGNPGGGTGTDN
+641 GGNPNPGTGN
-653 GTGGNPGGGTG
+653 GGNPNPGTG
-664 TDNGTGGNPGGGTG
+664 NGGNPDPGTG
-678 TDNGTGGNP
+678 NGGNP
-687 GGGTGTDNGT
+687 DPGTGN
-697 GGNPGGGTGT
+697 GGNPDPGTG
-707 DNGTGGN
+707 NGGN
-714 PGGGTGTDNGT
+714 PNPGTGNEGNPDPGT
-725 GGNPG
+725 GNEGNPDPGTGNEGNPDPGTGNEGNPDPGTGNGGNPDP
-730 GGTGTDNGTGGNPGG
+730 GTGNGGNQ
-745 GTGTDNGTGGNPG
+745 NQGGNS
-758 GGTGTDNGTGGN
+758 TT
-770 PGGETGTDNGK
+770 
-781 VIESTTNQVVHQK
+781 IESTTNQVVHQK
-794 TEVLTKNIS
+794 SEELTKNIS
-803 NVLIKEAV
+803 SVLIKEAV
-811 DTVESYQGLMSLY
+811 DTVESYQGLISLY

-870 LVSAS
+870 LVSSS
-875 ITSEVKQDMTGLK
+875 ITTEVKQDMTGLK

-895 QLITS
+895 QFITS

-913 ETMQQATSM
+913 VTTQQATSM
-922 NQNLGEYVK
+922 NENLGEYLK

-940 LKLAEEQQVLTTNN
+940 LKLVEEQQVLTTNN
-954 AGEQTAVL
+954 TGEQTAVL

-969 SLTMQTQSLVES
+969 SLMMQSQSLVES
-981 SKHSLATSDDVYK
+981 SKHSLTTSDDVYK

-1007 DSGTT
+1007 ESGTT

-1026 KMEDDKA
+1026 KMDDDKS

-1052 EMLYEFLSSPVQKQ
+1052 EMLYQFLSSPVQKQ

-1112 RFSLIDMNV
+1112 KFSLIDMNV

-1134 GISIGVISGRLLKF
+1134 GISIGIISGRLLQF

-1206 MSSVGKLRQF
+1206 MSSVGKVRQF

-1222 EGFLN
+1222 ESFLN

>member
-1 MKKFKWSILLF
+1 MKKFRWSILLF

-38 TTQKMTVALVN
+38 TTPKMTVALVN

-84 GVAESGLKN
+84 GVAENGLKN

-128 ATGNKDL
+128 ATGNNDL
-135 KAEAENTASAILE
+135 KAEAENTASTILE
-148 DFNKQIIDVYFASV
+148 DFNKQIIDVYFAS
-162 IGKLQGAQDN
+162 IIIKLQGAQDN
-172 IGKIIEKGTNQTTM
+172 IGKIIEKGNVQTTM

-202 KTVQDYTGISVNSFK
+202 KTVQDYTGVSVNSFK

-223 KGFGQALDEG
+223 KGFGQVLEEG

-247 QKIQTDNNLLA
+247 QKMQTDNNLLA
-258 NNFTN
+258 NNFTS
-263 QFNQYMSD
+263 QFNQYMSEL
-271 MNSGDVLKQLSA
+271 NTGDVLKQLGA

-288 KIIANQFT
+288 KVIANQFT
-296 LSEKDPNILADAS
+296 LSEKEPNILADAS
-309 TIQKYLTDVKKQ
+309 AIQKHLTDVKKQ

-367 VRIKKQIEN
+367 VRIKNQIEN

-389 GQSDLPDTT
+389 VQSDLPDTT

-407 FTKKYNKENNFYYDP
+407 FTNKYNKENNFNYDP
-422 VNKISLGS
+422 VNKISLGN

-457 SQTLKINIPEEF
+457 PQTLKINIPEEF
-469 KLDGSTEALHIDGV
+469 KLDGSTEALHIDDV

-526 PVTWQWELSGTH
+526 PVMWQWELSGTH
-538 KKETSSEK
+538 KKETSPE
-546 EEPNKEDKGTQ
+546 KEDKGTQ

-576 LVHSAKNP
+576 LVHNAKKP
-584 IIKKMENTTGKD
+584 IIKKMENTTGN
-596 NGTGGSPGGGTGTDN
+596 NGGNPGGGTGKDN

-653 GTGGNPGGGTG
+653 GTGG
-664 TDNGTGGNPGGGTG
+664 
-678 TDNGTGGNP
+678 
-687 GGGTGTDNGT
+687 
-697 GGNPGGGTGT
+697 
-707 DNGTGGN
+707 
-714 PGGGTGTDNGT
+714 
-725 GGNPG
+725 
-730 GGTGTDNGTGGNPGG
+730 
-745 GTGTDNGTGGNPG
+745 
-758 GGTGTDNGTGGN
+758 
-770 PGGETGTDNGK
+770 GEPGTDNGK

-794 TEVLTKNIS
+794 SEELTKNIS
-803 NVLIKEAV
+803 SVLIKEAV
-811 DTVESYQGLMSLY
+811 DTVESYQSLISLY
-824 EMYYGIDLRTKDV
+824 EMYYGIDLRTQDV

-870 LVSAS
+870 LVSS
-875 ITSEVKQDMTGLK
+875 GITAEVKQDMTGLK

-895 QLITS
+895 QFITS

-913 ETMQQATSM
+913 VTTQQATSM
-922 NQNLGEYVK
+922 NENLGEYLK

-940 LKLAEEQQVLTTNN
+940 LKLVEEQQVLTTNN
-954 AGEQTAVL
+954 TGEQTAVL

-969 SLTMQTQSLVES
+969 SLMSQSQSLVES

-1026 KMEDDKA
+1026 KMEDDKT

-1052 EMLYEFLSSPVQKQ
+1052 EMLYQFLSSPVQKQ

-1112 RFSLIDMNV
+1112 KFSLIDMNV

-1134 GISIGVISGRLLKF
+1134 GISIGIISGRLLQF

-1206 MSSVGKLRQF
+1206 MSSVGKVRQF

-1222 EGFLN
+1222 ESFLN

>member
-38 TTQKMTVALVN
+38 STPKMTVALVN

-84 GVAESGLKN
+84 GVAENGLKN

-135 KAEAENTASAILE
+135 KAEAENTASMILE
-148 DFNKQIIDVYFASV
+148 DFNKQIIDVYFASI

-172 IGKIIEKGTNQTTM
+172 IGKIIEKGSTQTNM

-223 KGFGQALDEG
+223 KGFGQTLDEG

-247 QKIQTDNNLLA
+247 QKMQSDNNLLA
-258 NNFTN
+258 NNFSS
-263 QFNQYMSD
+263 QFNQFMSE
-271 MNSGDVLKQLSA
+271 MSAGDALKQLSA

-296 LSEKDPNILADAS
+296 LSEKESNILADAS
-309 TIQKYLTDVKKQ
+309 AIQKYLTDVKKQ

-389 GQSDLPDTT
+389 AQSDLPDAT

-407 FTKKYNKENNFYYDP
+407 FTNKYNKENNFNYDP
-422 VNKISLGS
+422 VNKISLGNS
-430 AIKEVKDKLYTEG
+430 IKEVKNSLYKEG

-457 SQTLKINIPEEF
+457 SQTLKIKIPEEF
-469 KLDGSTEALHIDGV
+469 ELDGSTGFLHIDGD

-489 LQSEAGEITIAPRN
+489 LQSEAREITISPRN

-526 PVTWQWELSGTH
+526 PVMWQWELSGNH

-576 LVHSAKNP
+576 LVHNAQTP
-584 IIKKMENTTGKD
+584 IIQKTEQGNND
-596 NGTGGSPGGGTGTDN
+596 NGGTSEGGTGTDPGGNPGGGTGTDPGGN
-611 GTGGNPGGGTG
+611 PGGGTGTDPGGNPGGGTGTDPGGNPGGGTG
-622 TDNGTGGN
+622 TDNGGN
-630 PGGGTGTDNGT
+630 S
-641 GGNPGGGTGTDN
+641 
-653 GTGGNPGGGTG
+653 
-664 TDNGTGGNPGGGTG
+664 
-678 TDNGTGGNP
+678 
-687 GGGTGTDNGT
+687 
-697 GGNPGGGTGT
+697 
-707 DNGTGGN
+707 
-714 PGGGTGTDNGT
+714 
-725 GGNPG
+725 
-730 GGTGTDNGTGGNPGG
+730 
-745 GTGTDNGTGGNPG
+745 
-758 GGTGTDNGTGGN
+758 
-770 PGGETGTDNGK
+770 K
-781 VIESTTNQVVHQK
+781 IIESTTNQVVHQK
-794 TEVLTKNIS
+794 TEVLTKNTS
-803 NVLIKEAV
+803 SVLIKEAV
-811 DTVESYQGLMSLY
+811 DTVESYQGLISLY
-824 EMYYGIDLRTKDV
+824 EMYYGIDLRTQDV

-870 LVSAS
+870 LVSSS
-875 ITSEVKQDMTGLK
+875 ITTEVKQDMTGLK

-895 QLITS
+895 QFITS

-913 ETMQQATSM
+913 ETSQQANNM
-922 NQNLGEYVK
+922 NQNLGEYLK
-931 GLAKWRESS
+931 GLATWRESS
-940 LKLAEEQQVLTTNN
+940 LKLVEGQQVLTTNN
-954 AGEQTAVL
+954 TGEQTAVL

-969 SLTMQTQSLVES
+969 SLMMQSQSLVES
-981 SKHSLATSDDVYK
+981 SKHSLTTSDDVYK

-1026 KMEDDKA
+1026 KMEDDKS
-1033 FSKNFTKILA
+1033 FSKNFTGILA

-1052 EMLYEFLSSPVQKQ
+1052 EMLYQFLSSPVQKQ

-1112 RFSLIDMNV
+1112 KFSLIDMNV

-1134 GISIGVISGRLLKF
+1134 GISIGIISGRLLQF

-1206 MSSVGKLRQF
+1206 MSSVGKVRQF

-1222 EGFLN
+1222 ESFLN

>member
-38 TTQKMTVALVN
+38 TTPKMTVALVN

-84 GVAESGLKN
+84 GVAENGLKN

-111 AIDSELPEKLT
+111 AIDSEIPEKLT

-135 KAEAENTASAILE
+135 KAEAENTASVILE
-148 DFNKQIIDVYFASV
+148 DFNKQIIDVYFASI

-172 IGKIIEKGTNQTTM
+172 IGKIIEKGNVQTTM
-186 YKKDVHSPLAN
+186 YKKDIHSPLAN

-202 KTVQDYTGISVNSFK
+202 KTVQDYTGVSVNSFK

-233 NKSNNTYL
+233 NKSNSTYL
-241 EGFNNF
+241 DGFNNF
-247 QKIQTDNNLLA
+247 QKMQTDNNLLA

-263 QFNQYMSD
+263 QFNQYMND
-271 MNSGDVLKQLSA
+271 MNTGDALKQLSA

-288 KIIANQFT
+288 KIISNQFT
-296 LSEKDPNILADAS
+296 FSEKEPNILTDAAA
-309 TIQKYLTDVKKQ
+309 IQKYLADVKKQ

-367 VRIKKQIEN
+367 ARIKKQIEN
-376 LIAKLPSLNMEEI
+376 LIAKLPSLNMEGI

-422 VNKISLGS
+422 VNKISLGN
-430 AIKEVKDKLYTEG
+430 AIKEVKDRLYTEG

-457 SQTLKINIPEEF
+457 PQILKIKIPEEF
-469 KLDGSTEALHIDGV
+469 KLDGSTGFLHIDGE

-503 EGDIKISLHVK
+503 EGDIKIDLHVK

-526 PVTWQWELSGTH
+526 PVMWQWELSGTH
-538 KKETSSEK
+538 KKETSPEK
-546 EEPNKEDKGTQ
+546 EKPNKEDKGTQ

-584 IIKKMENTTGKD
+584 IIKKMENTTGK
-596 NGTGGSPGGGTGTDN
+596 
-611 GTGGNPGGGTG
+611 
-622 TDNGTGGN
+622 
-630 PGGGTGTDNGT
+630 
-641 GGNPGGGTGTDN
+641 
-653 GTGGNPGGGTG
+653 
-664 TDNGTGGNPGGGTG
+664 
-678 TDNGTGGNP
+678 DNGTGGNP

-781 VIESTTNQVVHQK
+781 VTESTTNQVVHQK
-794 TEVLTKNIS
+794 AEVLTKNIS
-803 NVLIKEAV
+803 SVLIKEAV

-845 LDAIATEQS
+845 LDAIATDQS

-870 LVSAS
+870 LVSSS
-875 ITSEVKQDMTGLK
+875 ITTEIKQDMSGLK
-888 QKIDSYQ
+888 QKINSYQ
-895 QLITS
+895 QSITS

-913 ETMQQATSM
+913 GTTQQATSM
-922 NQNLGEYVK
+922 NENLGEYLK
-931 GLAKWRESS
+931 GLAKWRENS
-940 LKLAEEQQVLTTNN
+940 LKLVEEQQVLTTNH
-954 AGEQTAVL
+954 AGEQTAIL

-969 SLTMQTQSLVES
+969 SLMMQSQSLVES

-1012 IVSKADSLLNDFTK
+1012 IVSKADLLLNDFTK
-1026 KMEDDKA
+1026 KMEDDKS

-1052 EMLYEFLSSPVQKQ
+1052 EMLYDFLASPVQKQ
-1066 NDGVIVAGNA
+1066 NDGVIAAGNA

-1103 RTQSDHFEE
+1103 RMQSDHFEE
-1112 RFSLIDMNV
+1112 KFSLIDMNV

-1134 GISIGVISGRLLKF
+1134 GISIGIISGRLLKF

-1156 IAFITIIMMAFVLVS
+1156 IAFITFIMMAFVLVS

-1206 MSSVGKLRQF
+1206 MSSVGKIRQF

-1222 EGFLN
+1222 ESFLN

-1238 IFIVLFV
+1238 IFVVLFV

>member
-38 TTQKMTVALVN
+38 TTPKMTVALVN

-84 GVAESGLKN
+84 GVAENGLKN

-111 AIDSELPEKLT
+111 AIDSEIPEKLT

-135 KAEAENTASAILE
+135 KAEAENTASVILE
-148 DFNKQIIDVYFASV
+148 DFNKQIIDVYFASI

-172 IGKIIEKGTNQTTM
+172 IGKIIEKGNVQTTM
-186 YKKDVHSPLAN
+186 YKKDIHSPLAN

-202 KTVQDYTGISVNSFK
+202 KTVQDYTGVSVNSFK

-233 NKSNNTYL
+233 NKSNSTYL
-241 EGFNNF
+241 DGFNNF
-247 QKIQTDNNLLA
+247 QKMQTDNNLLA

-263 QFNQYMSD
+263 QFNQYMND
-271 MNSGDVLKQLSA
+271 MNTGDALKQLSA

-288 KIIANQFT
+288 KIISNQFT
-296 LSEKDPNILADAS
+296 FSEKEPNILTDAAA
-309 TIQKYLTDVKKQ
+309 IQKYLADVKKQ

-389 GQSDLPDTT
+389 GQSDLPDAT

-407 FTKKYNKENNFYYDP
+407 FTKKYNQENNFYYDP
-422 VNKISLGS
+422 VNKISLGN
-430 AIKEVKDKLYTEG
+430 AIKEVKDRLYTEG

-457 SQTLKINIPEEF
+457 AQTLKISIPEEF
-469 KLDGSTEALHIDGV
+469 ELYGSTEALKIDDV
-483 DRTSDF
+483 DYTSMF
-489 LQSEAGEITIAPRN
+489 LEKNGEITIPPRN
-503 EGDIKISLHVK
+503 EGDIKINLNVK

-526 PVTWQWELSGTH
+526 PVMWQWELSGTH
-538 KKETSSEK
+538 KPEK
-546 EEPNKEDKGTQ
+546 EKPNKEDKGTQ

-576 LVHSAKNP
+576 LVHNAKTP
-584 IIKKMENTTGKD
+584 IIKKMENTTG
-596 NGTGGSPGGGTGTDN
+596 NNEGSQGGGTGK
-611 GTGGNPGGGTG
+611 
-622 TDNGTGGN
+622 
-630 PGGGTGTDNGT
+630 DNGT

-781 VIESTTNQVVHQK
+781 VTESTTNQVVHQK
-794 TEVLTKNIS
+794 AEVLTKNIS
-803 NVLIKEAV
+803 SVLIKEAV

-845 LDAIATEQS
+845 LDAIATDQS

-870 LVSAS
+870 LVSSS
-875 ITSEVKQDMTGLK
+875 ITTEIKQDMSGLK
-888 QKIDSYQ
+888 QKINSYQ
-895 QLITS
+895 QSITS

-913 ETMQQATSM
+913 GTTQQATSM
-922 NQNLGEYVK
+922 NENLGEYVK
-931 GLAKWRESS
+931 GLAKWRENS
-940 LKLAEEQQVLTTNN
+940 LKLVEEQQVLTTNH

-969 SLTMQTQSLVES
+969 SLMMQSQSLVES

-1012 IVSKADSLLNDFTK
+1012 IVSKADLLLNDFTK
-1026 KMEDDKA
+1026 KMEDDKS

-1052 EMLYEFLSSPVQKQ
+1052 EMLYDFLASPVQKQ

-1103 RTQSDHFEE
+1103 RMQSDHFEE
-1112 RFSLIDMNV
+1112 KFSLIDMNV

-1134 GISIGVISGRLLKF
+1134 GISIGIISGRLLKF

-1156 IAFITIIMMAFVLVS
+1156 IAFITFIMMAFVLVS

-1206 MSSVGKLRQF
+1206 MSSVGKIRQF

-1222 EGFLN
+1222 ESFLN

-1238 IFIVLFV
+1238 IFVVLFV

>member
-38 TTQKMTVALVN
+38 STPKMTVALVN

-84 GVAESGLKN
+84 GVAENGLKN

-135 KAEAENTASAILE
+135 KAEAENTASTILE
-148 DFNKQIIDVYFASV
+148 DFNKQIIDVYFASI

-172 IGKIIEKGTNQTTM
+172 IGKIIEKGNVQTTM

-202 KTVQDYTGISVNSFK
+202 KTVQDYTGVSVTSFK

-223 KGFGQALDEG
+223 KGFGLALDEG

-241 EGFNNF
+241 DGFNNF
-247 QKIQTDNNLLA
+247 QKMQTDNNLLA

-271 MNSGDVLKQLSA
+271 MNTGDVLKQLSA

-288 KIIANQFT
+288 KVITNQFT
-296 LSEKDPNILADAS
+296 LSEKEPNILADAS
-309 TIQKYLTDVKKQ
+309 AIQKYLTDVKKQ

-329 AGKLESDIQE
+329 AGKLESDIQG
-339 TVIKKLKQ
+339 TIIKKLKQ

-367 VRIKKQIEN
+367 VRIKKQIES

-389 GQSDLPDTT
+389 VQSELPDAT

-407 FTKKYNKENNFYYDP
+407 FTNKYNKENNFYYDP
-422 VNKISLGS
+422 VNKISLGN
-430 AIKEVKDKLYTEG
+430 AIKEVKDRLYKEG
-443 ITFSDTAKVIKMES
+443 ITFSDTANVIKMES

-469 KLDGSTEALHIDGV
+469 ELYGNTEALHIDDV

-489 LQSEAGEITIAPRN
+489 LQSEAGEITIPPRN
-503 EGDIKISLHVK
+503 EGDIKINLHVK
-514 LKDPNINIDVFS
+514 LKNTNINIDVFS
-526 PVTWQWELSGTH
+526 PVMWDWKLSGNH

-576 LVHSAKNP
+576 LVHNAKKP
-584 IIKKMENTTGKD
+584 IIKKMENTTG
-596 NGTGGSPGGGTGTDN
+596 NNGGSQEGGSGIGNGENQEGGTGTGN
-611 GTGGNPGGGTG
+611 GGSPNPGTGNGGNPNPGTG
-622 TDNGTGGN
+622 NGGN
-630 PGGGTGTDNGT
+630 PNPGTGN
-641 GGNPGGGTGTDN
+641 GGNPNPGTGN
-653 GTGGNPGGGTG
+653 GGNPDPGTG
-664 TDNGTGGNPGGGTG
+664 NGGNPDPGTG
-678 TDNGTGGNP
+678 NGGNP
-687 GGGTGTDNGT
+687 DPGTGN
-697 GGNPGGGTGT
+697 GGNPNPGTGNEGNP
-707 DNGTGGN
+707 DPGTGNGGN
-714 PGGGTGTDNGT
+714 PDPGTGN
-725 GGNPG
+725 GGNPDP
-730 GGTGTDNGTGGNPGG
+730 GTGNGGNQ
-745 GTGTDNGTGGNPG
+745 NQGGNS
-758 GGTGTDNGTGGN
+758 TT
-770 PGGETGTDNGK
+770 
-781 VIESTTNQVVHQK
+781 IESTTNQVVHQK
-794 TEVLTKNIS
+794 SEELTKNIS
-803 NVLIKEAV
+803 SVLIKEAV
-811 DTVESYQGLMSLY
+811 DTVESYQGLISLY

-870 LVSAS
+870 LVSSS
-875 ITSEVKQDMTGLK
+875 ITTEVKQDMTGLK

-895 QLITS
+895 QFITS

-913 ETMQQATSM
+913 VTTQQATSM
-922 NQNLGEYVK
+922 NENLGEYLK

-940 LKLAEEQQVLTTNN
+940 LKLVEEQQVLTTNN
-954 AGEQTAVL
+954 TGEQTAVL

-969 SLTMQTQSLVES
+969 SLMMQSQSLVES
-981 SKHSLATSDDVYK
+981 SKHSLTTSDDVYK

-1026 KMEDDKA
+1026 KMDDDKS

-1052 EMLYEFLSSPVQKQ
+1052 EMLYQFLSSPVQKQ

-1112 RFSLIDMNV
+1112 KFSLIDMNV

-1134 GISIGVISGRLLKF
+1134 GISIGIISGRLLQF

-1206 MSSVGKLRQF
+1206 MSSVGKVRQF

-1222 EGFLN
+1222 ESFLN

>member
-1 MKKFKWSILLF
+1 MF

-38 TTQKMTVALVN
+38 TTPKMTVALVN

-84 GVAESGLKN
+84 GVAENGLKN

-111 AIDSELPEKLT
+111 AIDSEIPEKLT

-135 KAEAENTASAILE
+135 KAEAENTASVILE
-148 DFNKQIIDVYFASV
+148 DFNKQIIDVYFASI

-172 IGKIIEKGTNQTTM
+172 IGKIIEKGNVQTTM
-186 YKKDVHSPLAN
+186 YKKDIHSPLAN

-202 KTVQDYTGISVNSFK
+202 KTVQDYTGVSVNSFK

-233 NKSNNTYL
+233 NKSNSTYL
-241 EGFNNF
+241 DGFNNF
-247 QKIQTDNNLLA
+247 QKMQTDNNLLA

-263 QFNQYMSD
+263 QFNQYMND
-271 MNSGDVLKQLSA
+271 MNTGDALKQLSA

-288 KIIANQFT
+288 KSISNQFT
-296 LSEKDPNILADAS
+296 FSEKEPNILTDAAA
-309 TIQKYLTDVKKQ
+309 IQKYLADVKKQ

-367 VRIKKQIEN
+367 ARIKKQIEN

-422 VNKISLGS
+422 VNKISLGN
-430 AIKEVKDKLYTEG
+430 AIKEVKDRLYTEG

-457 SQTLKINIPEEF
+457 PQILKIKIPEEF
-469 KLDGSTEALHIDGV
+469 KLDGSTGFLHIDGE

-503 EGDIKISLHVK
+503 EGDIKIDLHVK

-526 PVTWQWELSGTH
+526 PVMWQWELSGTH
-538 KKETSSEK
+538 KKETSPEK
-546 EEPNKEDKGTQ
+546 EKPNKEDKGTQ

-596 NGTGGSPGGGTGTDN
+596 NGTGG
-611 GTGGNPGGGTG
+611 NPGGGTG
-622 TDNGTGGN
+622 K
-630 PGGGTGTDNGT
+630 
-641 GGNPGGGTGTDN
+641 
-653 GTGGNPGGGTG
+653 
-664 TDNGTGGNPGGGTG
+664 
-678 TDNGTGGNP
+678 
-687 GGGTGTDNGT
+687 
-697 GGNPGGGTGT
+697 
-707 DNGTGGN
+707 
-714 PGGGTGTDNGT
+714 
-725 GGNPG
+725 
-730 GGTGTDNGTGGNPGG
+730 
-745 GTGTDNGTGGNPG
+745 DNGTGGNPG

-781 VIESTTNQVVHQK
+781 VTESTTNQVVHQK
-794 TEVLTKNIS
+794 AEVLTKNIS
-803 NVLIKEAV
+803 SVLIKEAV

-845 LDAIATEQS
+845 LDAIATDQS

-870 LVSAS
+870 LVSSS
-875 ITSEVKQDMTGLK
+875 ITTEIKQDMSGLK
-888 QKIDSYQ
+888 QKINSYQ
-895 QLITS
+895 QSITS

-913 ETMQQATSM
+913 GTTQQATSM
-922 NQNLGEYVK
+922 NENLGEYLK
-931 GLAKWRESS
+931 GLAKWRENS
-940 LKLAEEQQVLTTNN
+940 LKLVEEQQVLTTNH
-954 AGEQTAVL
+954 AGEQTAIL

-969 SLTMQTQSLVES
+969 SLMMQSQSLVES

-1012 IVSKADSLLNDFTK
+1012 IVSKADLLLNDFTK
-1026 KMEDDKA
+1026 KMEDDKS

-1052 EMLYEFLSSPVQKQ
+1052 EMLYDFLASPVQKQ
-1066 NDGVIVAGNA
+1066 NDGVIAAGNA

-1103 RTQSDHFEE
+1103 RMQSDHFEE
-1112 RFSLIDMNV
+1112 KFSLIDMNV

-1134 GISIGVISGRLLKF
+1134 GISIGIISGRLLKF

-1156 IAFITIIMMAFVLVS
+1156 IAFITFIMMAFVLVS

-1206 MSSVGKLRQF
+1206 MSSVGKIRQF

-1222 EGFLN
+1222 ESFLN

-1238 IFIVLFV
+1238 IFVVLFV

>member
-38 TTQKMTVALVN
+38 TTPKMTVALVN

-84 GVAESGLKN
+84 GVAENGLKN

-111 AIDSELPEKLT
+111 AIDSEIPEKLT

-135 KAEAENTASAILE
+135 KAETENTASVILE
-148 DFNKQIIDVYFASV
+148 DFNKQIIDVYFASI

-172 IGKIIEKGTNQTTM
+172 IGKIIEKGNVQTTM
-186 YKKDVHSPLAN
+186 YKKDIHSPLAN

-202 KTVQDYTGISVNSFK
+202 KTVQDYTGVSVNSFK

-233 NKSNNTYL
+233 NKSNSTYL
-241 EGFNNF
+241 DGFNNF
-247 QKIQTDNNLLA
+247 QKMQTDNNLLA

-263 QFNQYMSD
+263 QFNQYMND
-271 MNSGDVLKQLSA
+271 MNTGDALKQLSA

-288 KIIANQFT
+288 KIISNQFT
-296 LSEKDPNILADAS
+296 FSEKEPNILTDAAA
-309 TIQKYLTDVKKQ
+309 IQKYLADVKKQ

-367 VRIKKQIEN
+367 ARIKKQIEN

-422 VNKISLGS
+422 VNKISLGN
-430 AIKEVKDKLYTEG
+430 AIKEVKDRLYTEG

-457 SQTLKINIPEEF
+457 PQILKIKIPEEF
-469 KLDGSTEALHIDGV
+469 KLDGSTGFLHIDGE

-503 EGDIKISLHVK
+503 EGDIKIDLHVK

-526 PVTWQWELSGTH
+526 PVMWQWELSGTH
-538 KKETSSEK
+538 KKETSPEK
-546 EEPNKEDKGTQ
+546 EKPNKEDKGTQ

-576 LVHSAKNP
+576 LVHNAKTP
-584 IIKKMENTTGKD
+584 IIKKMENTTG
-596 NGTGGSPGGGTGTDN
+596 NNEGSQGGGTGKDN

-630 PGGGTGTDNGT
+630 PGGGTGK
-641 GGNPGGGTGTDN
+641 
-653 GTGGNPGGGTG
+653 
-664 TDNGTGGNPGGGTG
+664 
-678 TDNGTGGNP
+678 
-687 GGGTGTDNGT
+687 
-697 GGNPGGGTGT
+697 
-707 DNGTGGN
+707 
-714 PGGGTGTDNGT
+714 
-725 GGNPG
+725 
-730 GGTGTDNGTGGNPGG
+730 
-745 GTGTDNGTGGNPG
+745 
-758 GGTGTDNGTGGN
+758 
-770 PGGETGTDNGK
+770 DNGK
-781 VIESTTNQVVHQK
+781 VTESTTNQVVHQK
-794 TEVLTKNIS
+794 AEVLTKNIS
-803 NVLIKEAV
+803 SVLIKEAV

-845 LDAIATEQS
+845 LDAIATDQS

-870 LVSAS
+870 LVSSS
-875 ITSEVKQDMTGLK
+875 ITTEIKQDMSGLK
-888 QKIDSYQ
+888 QKINSYQ
-895 QLITS
+895 QSITS

-913 ETMQQATSM
+913 GTTQQATSM
-922 NQNLGEYVK
+922 NENLGEYVK
-931 GLAKWRESS
+931 GLAKWRENS
-940 LKLAEEQQVLTTNN
+940 LKLVEEQQVLTTNH
-954 AGEQTAVL
+954 AGEQTAIL

-969 SLTMQTQSLVES
+969 SLMMQSQSLVES

-1012 IVSKADSLLNDFTK
+1012 IVSKADLLLNDFTK
-1026 KMEDDKA
+1026 KMEDDKS

-1052 EMLYEFLSSPVQKQ
+1052 EMLYDFLASPVQKQ
-1066 NDGVIVAGNA
+1066 NDGVIAAGNA

-1103 RTQSDHFEE
+1103 RMQSDHFEE
-1112 RFSLIDMNV
+1112 KFSLIDMNV

-1134 GISIGVISGRLLKF
+1134 GISIGIISGRLLKF

-1156 IAFITIIMMAFVLVS
+1156 IAFITFIMMAFVLVS

-1206 MSSVGKLRQF
+1206 MSSVGKIRQF

-1222 EGFLN
+1222 ESFLN

-1238 IFIVLFV
+1238 IFVVLFV